1 MHLKSLTLR
10 GFKSFASATTLR
22 FEPGITCVVG
32 PNGSGKSNVVDAL
45 SWVMGEQGAKSLRGG
60 KMEDV
65 IFAGTTGRPP
75 LGRAEVSLTID
86 NADGALPIDYAEVT
100 ITRIMFRNG
109 GSEYQINGDT
119 CRLLDIQELLSDSG
133 IGREMHVIVGQG
145 QLDGVLHADP
155 TGRRA
160 FIEEAAG
167 VLKHRKRKE
176 KALRKLDAMQAN
188 LARVQDLTDELRRQ
202 LKPLGRQAAVAR
214 RAAVIQADLRDAR
227 LRLLADDLVTL
238 REALRA
244 EIADEAELKRRKE
257 TAETELRTAQQREAA
272 LEEQVRRLAPRLRDA
287 QQTWYELSQLAERVR
302 GTISLADARVK
313 SATSAP
319 GEERRGRDPEDMERE
334 AARIREQEAELE
346 AALEAASRA
355 LDDTVEHRAELERS
369 LAQEERRLK
378 DVARAI
384 ADRREGL
391 ARLQGQVNA
400 ARGRAGSARA
410 EIERLAAS
418 RDEAQT
424 RATAAQEEYEQ
435 LKAEVDGLDADDAE
449 LAERHEA
456 AKRELAEAE
465 AALSAAR
472 EAATGA
478 ERERAATSARHD
490 ALALGLRRKDGTG
503 ALLAAADRLSGLLGP
518 AAELLTVTPGFEV
531 PVAAAL
537 GAAADAIAVTGPRAA
552 AEAIRLLRA
561 DDAGRAAL
569 LLTTPDAEEPSSANL
584 AVPPS
589 ATPEPGGPCEPAPGG
604 ARVSGTRAEGAARSE
619 PDQGP
624 APRSTATPAA
634 PRALVGPF
642 EPDSVPGAAE
652 TPTAGAGSPAAEGS
666 TGTADGAAAVPG
678 TRSPDG
684 PVAESYGSDEGSW
697 PGGASEP
704 GGPGVPQAV
713 ADAAGASPGTAEGAA
728 AVPGTRAPGADSV
741 GRDDPAA
748 GAGSP
753 AGAPEGPTGTAEGA
767 AAVPGTRAP
776 GAESAGQ
783 GGTEAV
789 SGAGG
794 EGREPLTGFGGV
806 SAATEPGATVAAA
819 GGASAA
825 VVSARVPQPAGGE
838 AAVPGDE
845 PGGRAAAVEALPRV
859 ADLVDGP
866 AALLSAVRRLLGGMV
881 VVGTLEE
888 AEELLVRRPELTAV
902 TAEGDLLGAHFA
914 QGGSAGA
921 PTLLEVQASVDEAA
935 AELERLAVRC
945 EELAGAQR
953 AAKERRAECL
963 ALVEELAGRRSAADR
978 EKSRVAQSLGRL
990 AGQARGA
997 AGEAERSAAA
1007 VARAEEALERAT
1019 EEAEELAER
1028 LAVAEE
1034 ENAAGEGGVE
1044 EPDTSVRDRLA
1055 ADGANARQTEMEAR
1069 LQVRTHEERVKGLA
1083 GRADAL
1089 DRGARAEREARARAE
1104 ERRARLRHEAEVASA
1119 VASGA
1124 RQLLAH
1130 VEVSLVRAERE
1141 RDAAE
1146 RAKADRERE
1155 LDAARGHGRDLKSEL
1170 DKLTDS
1176 VHRGEVL
1183 GAEKRMRIEQ
1193 LESKAL
1199 EELGVEPAGLI
1210 AEYGPDQLVP
1220 PSPPAEGEVLPEDP
1234 EHPRNQ
1240 PVRYVRAQ
1248 QEKRLKA
1255 AERAYQQLG
1264 KVNPLAL
1271 EEFAALEE
1279 RHQFLSEQ
1287 LEDLKKTR
1295 ADLLQVV
1302 KEVDERVEQVFTEA
1316 YRDTAREFE
1325 GVFSRLFPGGEGRLV
1340 LTDPDNML
1348 TTGVDVE
1355 ARPPGKKV
1363 KRLSLLS
1370 GGERSLTAVALL
1382 VSIFKAR
1389 PSPFYVMDE
1398 VEAALDDTNLQRLIR
1413 IMQELQEASQLIVI
1427 THQKRT
1433 MEVADA
1439 LYGVSM
1445 QGDGV
1450 SKVISQRLR

>member
-1 MHLKSLTLR
+1 MHLKALTLR
-10 GFKSFASATTLR
+10 GFKSFASATTLK

-86 NADGALPIDYAEVT
+86 NSDGALPIEYAEVT

-155 TGRRA
+155 MGRRA

-227 LRLLADDLVTL
+227 LRLLADDLVRL
-238 REALRA
+238 RDALRT
-244 EIADEAELKRRKE
+244 EVADEAELKRRKD
-257 TAETELRTAQQREAA
+257 TAEAALKKALQREAE
-272 LEEQVRRLAPRLRDA
+272 LEDEVRRITPRLQRA

-302 GTISLADARVK
+302 GTVSLADARVK
-313 SATSAP
+313 SATAAP
-319 GEERRGRDPEDMERE
+319 PEERRGRDPEDMERE
-334 AARIREQEAELE
+334 AARIREQEAELA
-346 AALEAASRA
+346 AALEAAEHA
-355 LDDTVEHRAELERS
+355 LEDTVGHRADLERE
-369 LAQEERRLK
+369 LAVEERRLK

-391 ARLQGQVNA
+391 ARLHGQVNA
-400 ARGRAGSARA
+400 ARSRAGSAQA
-410 EIERLAAS
+410 EIDRLAVA
-418 RDEAQT
+418 RDEAGE
-424 RATAAQEEYEQ
+424 RAVAAQEEYEQ
-435 LKAEVDGLDADDAE
+435 LKAEVDGLDAGDAE
-449 LAERHEA
+449 LGERHDE
-456 AKRELAEAE
+456 AKRSLTEAE
-465 AALSAAR
+465 GALTAAR
-472 EAATGA
+472 EAATAA
-478 ERERAATSARHD
+478 ERKRAAVAARHE
-490 ALALGLRRKDGTG
+490 ALALGLRRKDGSG
-503 ALLAAADRLSGLLGP
+503 ALLAAKDRLTGLLGP
-518 AAELLTVTPGFEV
+518 AAELLSVAPGYEV
-531 PVAAAL
+531 AIAAAF
-537 GAAADAIAVTGPRAA
+537 GAAADAIAVTTPASA
-552 AEAIRLLRA
+552 AEAIRLLRKQ
-561 DDAGRAAL
+561 DAGRAAL
-569 LLTTPDAEEPSSANL
+569 LLT
-584 AVPPS
+584 
-589 ATPEPGGPCEPAPGG
+589 GAPGG
-604 ARVSGTRAEGAARSE
+604 ESDVRTGGSEG
-619 PDQGP
+619 PP
-624 APRSTATPAA
+624 
-634 PRALVGPF
+634 L
-642 EPDSVPGAAE
+642 AAE
-652 TPTAGAGSPAAEGS
+652 L
-666 TGTADGAAAVPG
+666 V
-678 TRSPDG
+678 RG
-684 PVAESYGSDEGSW
+684 PE
-697 PGGASEP
+697 
-704 GGPGVPQAV
+704 
-713 ADAAGASPGTAEGAA
+713 
-728 AVPGTRAPGADSV
+728 
-741 GRDDPAA
+741 
-748 GAGSP
+748 
-753 AGAPEGPTGTAEGA
+753 
-767 AAVPGTRAP
+767 
-776 GAESAGQ
+776 
-783 GGTEAV
+783 
-789 SGAGG
+789 
-794 EGREPLTGFGGV
+794 
-806 SAATEPGATVAAA
+806 
-819 GGASAA
+819 
-825 VVSARVPQPAGGE
+825 
-838 AAVPGDE
+838 
-845 PGGRAAAVEALPRV
+845 
-859 ADLVDGP
+859 DLMP
-866 AALLSAVRRLLGGMV
+866 AVRRLLRGIV
-881 VVGTLEE
+881 VVGTLED
-888 AEELLVRRPELTAV
+888 AEDFVYAHPELTAV

-921 PTLLEVQASVDEAA
+921 PSLLEVQASVDEAA
-935 AELERLAVRC
+935 AELEQLAAQC
-945 EELAGAQR
+945 EELARVQQECG
-953 AAKERRAECL
+953 ERRKEVA
-963 ALVEELAGRRSAADR
+963 ALVEELGERRRTADR
-978 EKSRVAQSLGRL
+978 EKSAVAQQLGAL

-1007 VARAEEALERAT
+1007 AAKAQEALDKAVED
-1019 EEAEELAER
+1019 AEELAER

-1034 ENAAGEGGVE
+1034 APVEE
-1044 EPDTSVRDRLA
+1044 EPDTGVRDRLA

-1083 GRADAL
+1083 GRADSL
-1089 DRGARAEREARARAE
+1089 DRAARAEREARARAE
-1104 ERRARLRHEAEVASA
+1104 QRKARMRHEAA
-1119 VASGA
+1119 VAEAVARGA

-1130 VEVSLVRAERE
+1130 VEVSLVRAQEER
-1141 RDAAE
+1141 ASAE
-1146 RAKADRERE
+1146 RAKEVRERDLTAERGQGRELKAE
-1155 LDAARGHGRDLKSEL
+1155 LDT
-1170 DKLTDS
+1170 LTDS

-1183 GAEKRMRIEQ
+1183 GAEKRLRIEQ

-1199 EELGVEPAGLI
+1199 EELGVEPAGLVSD
-1210 AEYGPDQLVP
+1210 YGPDQLVP
-1220 PSPPAEGEVLPEDP
+1220 PSPAAEGEELPEDP
-1234 EHPRNQ
+1234 EHPRNR
-1240 PVRYVRAQ
+1240 PVPYVRGE
-1248 QEKRLKA
+1248 QEKRLRS

-1279 RHQFLSEQ
+1279 RHKFLSEQ

-1325 GVFSRLFPGGEGRLV
+1325 GVFSRLFPGGDGRLI

-1413 IMQELQEASQLIVI
+1413 IMEELQEASQLIVI

>member
-1 MHLKSLTLR
+1 MHLKALTLR

-86 NADGALPIDYAEVT
+86 NSDGALPIEYAEVT

-145 QLDGVLHADP
+145 QLDSVLHADP
-155 TGRRA
+155 MGRRA

-176 KALRKLDAMQAN
+176 KALRKLDAMGAN

-238 REALRA
+238 RDALRD
-244 EIADEAELKRRKE
+244 EIADEAELKKRKDAAE
-257 TAETELRTAQQREAA
+257 AELKTALLREAE
-272 LEEQVRRLAPRLRDA
+272 LEGEVRRLAPRLQRA

-302 GTISLADARVK
+302 GTVSLADARVR
-313 SATSAP
+313 SASEAP
-319 GEERRGRDPEDMERE
+319 AEERRGRDPEDLERE
-334 AARIREQEAELE
+334 AARIREQEAELT
-346 AALEAASRA
+346 AALEAAEHA
-355 LDDTVEHRAELERS
+355 LEDTVAHRADLERE
-369 LAQEERRLK
+369 LAAEERRLK
-378 DVARAI
+378 DAARAI

-391 ARLQGQVNA
+391 ARLNGQVNA
-400 ARGRAGSARA
+400 ARSRAGSAQA
-410 EIERLAAS
+410 EIDRLAAS
-418 RDEAQT
+418 RDEAQE
-424 RATAAQEEYEQ
+424 RAVAAQEEYEQ
-435 LKAEVDGLDADDAE
+435 LKAEVEGLDGVDEELTSRHEEAKRALADAQAAHSTARDEATA
-449 LAERHEA
+449 AERRRA
-456 AKRELAEAE
+456 AV
-465 AALSAAR
+465 AAR
-472 EAATGA
+472 HE
-478 ERERAATSARHD
+478 

-503 ALLAAADRLSGLLGP
+503 ALLGARDRLAGLLGP
-518 AAELLTVTPGFEV
+518 AAELLTVEPGYEI

-537 GAAADAIAVTGPRAA
+537 GTAADAVAVTDPATAA
-552 AEAIRLLRA
+552 AAIRLLRER
-561 DDAGRAAL
+561 DAGRAAML
-569 LLTTPDAEEPSSANL
+569 LGGETCGAPETRPHHVPEQSGEQTPVRDEAPHSA
-584 AVPPS
+584 
-589 ATPEPGGPCEPAPGG
+589 
-604 ARVSGTRAEGAARSE
+604 
-619 PDQGP
+619 
-624 APRSTATPAA
+624 PAA
-634 PRALVGPF
+634 PAALP
-642 EPDSVPGAAE
+642 
-652 TPTAGAGSPAAEGS
+652 
-666 TGTADGAAAVPG
+666 
-678 TRSPDG
+678 
-684 PVAESYGSDEGSW
+684 
-697 PGGASEP
+697 
-704 GGPGVPQAV
+704 
-713 ADAAGASPGTAEGAA
+713 
-728 AVPGTRAPGADSV
+728 
-741 GRDDPAA
+741 
-748 GAGSP
+748 
-753 AGAPEGPTGTAEGA
+753 
-767 AAVPGTRAP
+767 
-776 GAESAGQ
+776 GQ
-783 GGTEAV
+783 GGAP
-789 SGAGG
+789 GQ
-794 EGREPLTGFGGV
+794 PV
-806 SAATEPGATVAAA
+806 SASSPTGP
-819 GGASAA
+819 AA
-825 VVSARVPQPAGGE
+825 VVPLPH
-838 AAVPGDE
+838 
-845 PGGRAAAVEALPRV
+845 GRAGEQATVLPPPAV
-859 ADLVDGP
+859 ADLVRGP
-866 AALLSAVRRLLGGMV
+866 AALVGAVRRLVAGMV
-881 VVGTLEE
+881 VVATLED
-888 AEELLVRRPELTAV
+888 AEELVAAQPGLTAV
-902 TAEGDLLGAHFA
+902 TGEGDVLSAHFA
-914 QGGSAGA
+914 HGGSAGA
-921 PTLLEVQASVDEAA
+921 PSLLEVQASVDEAA
-935 AELERLAVRC
+935 AELADLAVRC
-945 EELAGAQR
+945 EELAEAQR
-953 AAKERRAECL
+953 LAGERRTEQA
-963 ALVEELAGRRSAADR
+963 ALVEELGERRRAAER
-978 EKSRVAQSLGRL
+978 EKSGFAQQLGRL
-990 AGQARGA
+990 AGTARSA
-997 AGEAERSAAA
+997 AGEAERMTASAA
-1007 VARAEEALERAT
+1007 RAQEALERAT

-1028 LAVAEE
+1028 LLVAEE
-1034 ENAAGEGGVE
+1034 TPAEE

-1069 LQVRTHEERVKGLA
+1069 LQARTHEERVKALA

-1089 DRGARAEREARARAE
+1089 DRAARTEREARARAE
-1104 ERRARLRHEAEVASA
+1104 QRRARLRYEAEVASA

-1130 VEVSLVRAERE
+1130 VEVSLVRADEERTSAE
-1141 RDAAE
+1141 AAKGE
-1146 RAKADRERE
+1146 RERE
-1155 LDAARGHGRDLKSEL
+1155 LAVERDRDRELKGEL

-1183 GAEKRMRIEQ
+1183 GAEKRLRIEQ
-1193 LESKAL
+1193 LETKAL
-1199 EELGVEPAGLI
+1199 EELGVEPAGLVS
-1210 AEYGPDQLVP
+1210 EYGPDQLVP
-1220 PSPPAEGEVLPEDP
+1220 PSPAAEGEELPEDP

-1240 PVRYVRAQ
+1240 PKPYRRPE
-1248 QEKRLKA
+1248 QEKRLRS

-1271 EEFAALEE
+1271 EEFSALEE
-1279 RHQFLSEQ
+1279 RHKFLSEQ

-1295 ADLLQVV
+1295 ADLLQVI

-1316 YRDTAREFE
+1316 YHDTARQFE
-1325 GVFSRLFPGGEGRLV
+1325 GVFSRLFPGGEGRLI

-1413 IMQELQEASQLIVI
+1413 IMEELQESSQLIVI

>member
-1 MHLKSLTLR
+1 MHLKALTLR

-86 NADGALPIDYAEVT
+86 NSDRALPIEYAEVT
-100 ITRIMFRNG
+100 ITRTMFRNG
-109 GSEYQINGDT
+109 GSEYRINGDT

-145 QLDGVLHADP
+145 RLDSVLHADP
-155 TGRRA
+155 MGRRA

-176 KALRKLDAMQAN
+176 KALRKLEAMKAN

-227 LRLLADDLVTL
+227 LRLLADDLVRL
-238 REALRA
+238 RQALGA
-244 EIADEAELKRRKE
+244 EIADEAALKERKD
-257 TAETELRTAQQREAA
+257 TAERELRQALQREAQ
-272 LEEQVRRLAPRLRDA
+272 LEDEVRRLAPRLQRA
-287 QQTWYELSQLAERVR
+287 QQTFYELSQLAERVR
-302 GTISLADARVK
+302 GTVSLAEARVR

-319 GEERRGRDPEDMERE
+319 PEERRGRDPEDLERE
-334 AARIREQEAELE
+334 AARVREQEAELE
-346 AALEAASRA
+346 AALEAARHA
-355 LDDTVEHRAELERS
+355 LDDTVAHRAELES
-369 LAQEERRLK
+369 ALTAEERRLK

-391 ARLQGQVNA
+391 ARLSGKVGA
-400 ARGRAGSARA
+400 ARSRAASAQA
-410 EIERLAAS
+410 EIDRLAAG
-418 RDEAQT
+418 RDEAQE
-424 RATAAQEEYEQ
+424 RAVHAQEEYET
-435 LKAEVDGLDADDAE
+435 LKAEVEGLDADDAD
-449 LAERHEA
+449 LAERYEA
-456 AKRELAEAE
+456 ARLRLADAE
-465 AALSAAR
+465 HALAAAR
-472 EAATGA
+472 DAVTGA
-478 ERERAATSARHD
+478 ERERAALRARHD

-503 ALLAAADRLSGLLGP
+503 ALLAARDRLTGILGP
-518 AAELLTVTPGFEV
+518 AAELLTVTPGHETAL
-531 PVAAAL
+531 AAAL
-537 GAAADAIAVTGPRAA
+537 ATSADALAVTTPAAA
-552 AEAIRLLRA
+552 AEAIRHLHKE
-561 DDAGRAAL
+561 DAGRASL
-569 LLTTPDAEEPSSANL
+569 LVAGGPPPVPGTTERGGLIAGQRRPDLAVGAVRPGETSASVERDAGLPGPTLGEDARGFGDGSGAVGERLAAGGGRSAESSASVER
-584 AVPPS
+584 AAGVPAPASGAAGDGGS
-589 ATPEPGGPCEPAPGG
+589 AGWDAGGFGDGPQDGLPVGSSDPVGGSVGTAPADPRTPAPAPGG
-604 ARVSGTRAEGAARSE
+604 HSFA
-619 PDQGP
+619 
-624 APRSTATPAA
+624 
-634 PRALVGPF
+634 
-642 EPDSVPGAAE
+642 
-652 TPTAGAGSPAAEGS
+652 
-666 TGTADGAAAVPG
+666 
-678 TRSPDG
+678 
-684 PVAESYGSDEGSW
+684 
-697 PGGASEP
+697 
-704 GGPGVPQAV
+704 
-713 ADAAGASPGTAEGAA
+713 
-728 AVPGTRAPGADSV
+728 
-741 GRDDPAA
+741 
-748 GAGSP
+748 
-753 AGAPEGPTGTAEGA
+753 
-767 AAVPGTRAP
+767 
-776 GAESAGQ
+776 
-783 GGTEAV
+783 
-789 SGAGG
+789 
-794 EGREPLTGFGGV
+794 
-806 SAATEPGATVAAA
+806 
-819 GGASAA
+819 
-825 VVSARVPQPAGGE
+825 
-838 AAVPGDE
+838 
-845 PGGRAAAVEALPRV
+845 
-859 ADLVDGP
+859 ADLVRAPVELMG
-866 AALLSAVRRLLGGMV
+866 AVRRLLRGVV

-888 AEELLVRRPELTAV
+888 AEGVVYARPELVAV

-921 PTLLEVQASVDEAA
+921 PSLLEVQASVDEAA
-935 AELERLAVRC
+935 GALTELAVRC
-945 EELAGAQR
+945 EELAR
-953 AAKERRAECL
+953 AHEEAAGTRAEVA
-963 ALVEELAGRRSAADR
+963 ALVEEVGERRRAADR
-978 EKSRVAQSLGRL
+978 EKSHVAQQLGRL

-997 AGEAERSAAA
+997 AGEAERSVAAA
-1007 VARAEEALERAT
+1007 ARAQEALERAVA
-1019 EEAEELAER
+1019 EAEELAER

-1034 ENAAGEGGVE
+1034 MPAEE
-1044 EPDTSVRDRLA
+1044 EPDTSVRDRLS

-1083 GRADAL
+1083 GRADSL
-1089 DRGARAEREARARAE
+1089 DRAARAEREARARAE
-1104 ERRARLRHEAEVASA
+1104 RRRARLRHEAA
-1119 VASGA
+1119 VAGAVADGA

-1130 VEVSLVRAERE
+1130 IEVSLARSRRE

-1146 RAKADRERE
+1146 AAKGVRERE
-1155 LDAARGHGRDLKSEL
+1155 LSDARGTGRELKAEL

-1183 GAEKRMRIEQ
+1183 GAEKRLRIEQ
-1193 LESKAL
+1193 LEARAL
-1199 EELGVEPAGLI
+1199 DELGVEPEGLV
-1210 AEYGPDQLVP
+1210 AEYGPLQPVP
-1220 PSPPAEGEVLPEDP
+1220 PSLPADGEELPEDP
-1234 EHPRNQ
+1234 GHPRNQ
-1240 PVRYVRAQ
+1240 PRPFHRAE

-1279 RHQFLSEQ
+1279 RHKFLSEQ

-1295 ADLLQVV
+1295 TDLLRVV

-1316 YRDTAREFE
+1316 FRDTAREFE

-1340 LTDPDNML
+1340 LTDPDDML
-1348 TTGVDVE
+1348 ATGVDVE

-1370 GGERSLTAVALL
+1370 GGERSLTAVAML
-1382 VSIFKAR
+1382 VAIFKAR

-1398 VEAALDDTNLQRLIR
+1398 VEAALDDTNLQRLIG
-1413 IMQELQEASQLIVI
+1413 IMRELQESSQLVVI

>member
-1 MHLKSLTLR
+1 MHLKALTLR

-86 NADGALPIDYAEVT
+86 NSDGALPIEYAEVT

-145 QLDGVLHADP
+145 QLDSVLHADP
-155 TGRRA
+155 MGRRA

-176 KALRKLDAMQAN
+176 KALRKMDAMQAN

-227 LRLLADDLVTL
+227 LRLLADDLVRL
-238 REALRA
+238 RGALQAEVADEAALKERKESA
-244 EIADEAELKRRKE
+244 EAELKK
-257 TAETELRTAQQREAA
+257 ALQREAM
-272 LEEQVRRLAPRLRDA
+272 LEDEVRRLTPRLQRA

-302 GTISLADARVK
+302 GTVSLADARVK
-313 SATSAP
+313 SATAQP
-319 GEERRGRDPEDMERE
+319 PEERRGRDPEDMERE

-346 AALEAASRA
+346 AALEAAERA
-355 LDDTVEHRAELERS
+355 LEDTVSHRADLERE
-369 LAQEERRLK
+369 LAVEERRLK

-391 ARLQGQVNA
+391 ARLNGQVNA
-400 ARGRAGSARA
+400 ARSRAASAQA
-410 EIERLAAS
+410 EIDRLASA
-418 RDEAQT
+418 RDEAQE
-424 RATAAQEEYEQ
+424 RAVAAQEEYEQ
-435 LKAEVDGLDADDAE
+435 LKAEVDGLDAGDEELSEQHETAKRALTDAE
-449 LAERHEA
+449 S
-456 AKRELAEAE
+456 
-465 AALSAAR
+465 ALTEAR
-472 EAATGA
+472 EAATAA
-478 ERERAATSARHD
+478 ERKRAATQARHE
-490 ALALGLRRKDGTG
+490 ALSLGLRRKDGTG
-503 ALLAAADRLSGLLGP
+503 ALLVAKDRLTGLLGP
-518 AAELLTVTPGFEV
+518 AAELLSVTPGHEV
-531 PVAAAL
+531 PVAAAF
-537 GAAADAIAVTGPRAA
+537 GAAADAIAVTSPSAA
-552 AEAIRLLRA
+552 ADAIRLLRKQ
-561 DDAGRAAL
+561 DGGRAAL
-569 LLTTPDAEEPSSANL
+569 LL
-584 AVPPS
+584 
-589 ATPEPGGPCEPAPGG
+589 
-604 ARVSGTRAEGAARSE
+604 
-619 PDQGP
+619 
-624 APRSTATPAA
+624 
-634 PRALVGPF
+634 
-642 EPDSVPGAAE
+642 
-652 TPTAGAGSPAAEGS
+652 
-666 TGTADGAAAVPG
+666 
-678 TRSPDG
+678 
-684 PVAESYGSDEGSW
+684 
-697 PGGASEP
+697 
-704 GGPGVPQAV
+704 
-713 ADAAGASPGTAEGAA
+713 
-728 AVPGTRAPGADSV
+728 
-741 GRDDPAA
+741 
-748 GAGSP
+748 
-753 AGAPEGPTGTAEGA
+753 AGAPDAPAGSTSGLPNAVQGGQSGVGVGGTSSGGDPERGGSERGGPTFA
-767 AAVPGTRAP
+767 
-776 GAESAGQ
+776 
-783 GGTEAV
+783 
-789 SGAGG
+789 
-794 EGREPLTGFGGV
+794 
-806 SAATEPGATVAAA
+806 
-819 GGASAA
+819 
-825 VVSARVPQPAGGE
+825 
-838 AAVPGDE
+838 
-845 PGGRAAAVEALPRV
+845 
-859 ADLVDGP
+859 ADLVRGP
-866 AALLSAVRRLLGGMV
+866 SDLMPAVRRLLRGIV
-881 VVGTLEE
+881 VVGTLED
-888 AEELLVRRPELTAV
+888 AEDLVYSRPELTAV

-921 PTLLEVQASVDEAA
+921 PSLLEVQASVDEAA
-935 AELERLAVRC
+935 AELEELGVLC
-945 EELAGAQR
+945 EELTEEQHR
-953 AAKERRAECL
+953 AAELRRERT
-963 ALVEELAGRRSAADR
+963 ALVEELGERRRAGER
-978 EKSRVAQSLGRL
+978 EKSQVAQQLGRL

-997 AGEAERSAAA
+997 AGEAERSTAAA
-1007 VARAEEALERAT
+1007 ARAQEALERAVQ
-1019 EEAEELAER
+1019 EAEELAER

-1034 ENAAGEGGVE
+1034 MPFEE

-1069 LQVRTHEERVKGLA
+1069 LQTRTHEERVKGLA
-1083 GRADAL
+1083 GRADSL
-1089 DRGARAEREARARAE
+1089 DRAARAEREARARAE
-1104 ERRARLRHEAEVASA
+1104 QRKARLRHEAAVAGA

-1130 VEVSLVRAERE
+1130 VEVSLARADEERT
-1141 RDAAE
+1141 AAE
-1146 RAKADRERE
+1146 RAKARREQD
-1155 LDAARGHGRDLKSEL
+1155 LVVARNEGRDLKAEL

-1193 LESKAL
+1193 LEAKAL

-1210 AEYGPDQLVP
+1210 ADFGPDQLVP
-1220 PSPPAEGEVLPEDP
+1220 PSLPAEGEELPEDP

-1240 PVRYVRAQ
+1240 PRRFHRAE
-1248 QEKRLKA
+1248 QEKRLKS

-1271 EEFAALEE
+1271 EEFSALEE
-1279 RHQFLSEQ
+1279 RHKFLSEQ

-1302 KEVDERVEQVFTEA
+1302 KEVDERVEQVFTQA
-1316 YRDTAREFE
+1316 FWDTAREFE
-1325 GVFSRLFPGGEGRLV
+1325 GVFSRLFPGGEGRLI

-1370 GGERSLTAVALL
+1370 GGERSLTAVAML

>member
-1 MHLKSLTLR
+1 MHLKALTLR

-86 NADGALPIDYAEVT
+86 NSDGALPIEYSEVT

-145 QLDGVLHADP
+145 QLDSVLHADP
-155 TGRRA
+155 MGRRA

-227 LRLLADDLVTL
+227 LRLLADDLVRL
-238 REALRA
+238 REALQT
-244 EIADEAELKRRKE
+244 EVADEAALKERKE
-257 TAETELRTAQQREAA
+257 TAEQELKKALQREAL
-272 LEEQVRRLAPRLRDA
+272 LEDEVRRLTPRLQQA

-319 GEERRGRDPEDMERE
+319 PEERRGRDPEDMERE

-346 AALEAASRA
+346 AALEAAERA
-355 LDDTVEHRAELERS
+355 LEDTVAHRAELERE
-369 LAQEERRLK
+369 LGLEERRLK

-391 ARLQGQVNA
+391 ARLNGQVNA
-400 ARGRAGSARA
+400 ARSRAASAQS
-410 EIERLAAS
+410 EIDRLAAA
-418 RDEAQT
+418 RDEAQE
-424 RATAAQEEYEQ
+424 RAFAAQEEYEA
-435 LKAEVDGLDADDAE
+435 LKAEVDGLDAGDAE
-449 LAERHEA
+449 LAEQHDT
-456 AKRELAEAE
+456 AKAQLAEAE
-465 AALSAAR
+465 AALTAAR
-472 EAATGA
+472 EAATAA
-478 ERERAATSARHD
+478 ERRCAATQARHE

-503 ALLAAADRLSGLLGP
+503 ALLGAKDRLTGLLGP
-518 AAELLTVTPGFEV
+518 AAELLTVTPGYEV
-531 PVAAAL
+531 PLAAAF
-537 GAAADAIAVTGPRAA
+537 GAAADAIAVTSPSAA
-552 AEAIRLLRA
+552 AEAIRLLRKQ
-561 DDAGRAAL
+561 DAGRASL
-569 LLTTPDAEEPSSANL
+569 LLAGSPEAPLRGAGNG
-584 AVPPS
+584 
-589 ATPEPGGPCEPAPGG
+589 ATGHDEPAP
-604 ARVSGTRAEGAARSE
+604 
-619 PDQGP
+619 
-624 APRSTATPAA
+624 
-634 PRALVGPF
+634 
-642 EPDSVPGAAE
+642 
-652 TPTAGAGSPAAEGS
+652 AGRHHA
-666 TGTADGAAAVPG
+666 
-678 TRSPDG
+678 
-684 PVAESYGSDEGSW
+684 
-697 PGGASEP
+697 
-704 GGPGVPQAV
+704 
-713 ADAAGASPGTAEGAA
+713 
-728 AVPGTRAPGADSV
+728 
-741 GRDDPAA
+741 
-748 GAGSP
+748 
-753 AGAPEGPTGTAEGA
+753 
-767 AAVPGTRAP
+767 
-776 GAESAGQ
+776 
-783 GGTEAV
+783 
-789 SGAGG
+789 
-794 EGREPLTGFGGV
+794 
-806 SAATEPGATVAAA
+806 
-819 GGASAA
+819 
-825 VVSARVPQPAGGE
+825 
-838 AAVPGDE
+838 
-845 PGGRAAAVEALPRV
+845 
-859 ADLVDGP
+859 ADLVRGP
-866 AALLSAVRRLLGGMV
+866 SDLMPAVRRLLRGII

-888 AEELLVRRPELTAV
+888 AEDLVYAHPHLTAV

-914 QGGSAGA
+914 HGGSAGA
-921 PTLLEVQASVDEAA
+921 PSLLEVQASVDEAA
-935 AELERLAVRC
+935 AELEELAVRC
-945 EELAGAQR
+945 EELTEAQH
-953 AAKERRAECL
+953 AAAERRKASVT
-963 ALVEELAGRRSAADR
+963 LVEELGERRRAADR
-978 EKSRVAQSLGRL
+978 EKSTVAQQLGRL

-997 AGEAERSAAA
+997 AGEAERSVAAA
-1007 VARAEEALERAT
+1007 ARAQEALDKALMD
-1019 EEAEELAER
+1019 AEELAER

-1034 ENAAGEGGVE
+1034 MPVEE

-1083 GRADAL
+1083 GRADSL
-1089 DRGARAEREARARAE
+1089 DRAARAEREARARAE
-1104 ERRARLRHEAEVASA
+1104 QRRARLRHEAAVAEA

-1130 VEVSLVRAERE
+1130 VEVSLARAEEE
-1141 RDAAE
+1141 RAAAE
-1146 RAKADRERE
+1146 AAKALREQE
-1155 LDAARGHGRDLKSEL
+1155 LTAARGAGRDLKAEL

-1193 LESKAL
+1193 LETKAL
-1199 EELGVEPAGLI
+1199 EELGVEPAGLVS
-1210 AEYGPDQLVP
+1210 EYGPHQLVP
-1220 PSPPAEGEVLPEDP
+1220 PSLAAEGEQLPDDP

-1240 PVRYVRAQ
+1240 PKPFVRAE

-1279 RHQFLSEQ
+1279 RHKFLSEQ

-1316 YRDTAREFE
+1316 YWDTAREFE
-1325 GVFSRLFPGGEGRLV
+1325 GVFSRLFPGGEGRLI

-1370 GGERSLTAVALL
+1370 GGERSLTAVAML

-1450 SKVISQRLR
+1450 SKVISQKLR

>member
-1 MHLKSLTLR
+1 MHLKAMTLR

-86 NADGALPIDYAEVT
+86 NSDGALPIDYAEVT

-145 QLDGVLHADP
+145 QLDSVLHADP
-155 TGRRA
+155 MGRRA

-188 LARVQDLTDELRRQ
+188 LSRVQDLTDELRRQ

-214 RAAVIQADLRDAR
+214 RAAVIQADLRDSR
-227 LRLLADDLVTL
+227 LRLVADDLVKL

-244 EIADEAELKRRKE
+244 EIADEAALKERKDA
-257 TAETELRTAQQREAA
+257 AEAQLRSALAREAE
-272 LEEQVRRLAPRLRDA
+272 LEDEVRRLAPRLQRA
-287 QQTWYELSQLAERVR
+287 QQTWFELSQLAERVR
-302 GTISLADARVK
+302 GTVSLADARVK
-313 SATSAP
+313 SATAP
-319 GEERRGRDPEDMERE
+319 QEEERREARDPESMERE
-334 AARIREQEAELE
+334 AARVREQEAELE
-346 AALEAASRA
+346 AALEAARRA
-355 LDDTVEHRAELERS
+355 LEDTAEHRAELERE
-369 LAQEERRLK
+369 LAAEERRLK
-378 DVARAI
+378 DAARAI

-391 ARLQGQVNA
+391 ARLNGQVNA
-400 ARGRAGSARA
+400 ARSRAGSAQA
-410 EIERLAAS
+410 EIDRLAAAHQ
-418 RDEAQT
+418 DAQE
-424 RATAAQEEYEQ
+424 RAAAAQEEYEQ
-435 LKAEVDGLDADDAE
+435 LRAEVEGLDVGESDLTE
-449 LAERHEA
+449 QYEA
-456 AKRELAEAE
+456 ARRELAEAD
-465 AALSAAR
+465 AGLTAAR
-472 EAATGA
+472 EAATSA
-478 ERERAATSARHD
+478 ERRRAATSARHD

-503 ALLAAADRLSGLLGP
+503 ALLTAQPRLTGLLGP
-518 AAELLTVTPGFEV
+518 AAELLTVTPGFEI

-537 GAAADAIAVTGPRAA
+537 GVAADAIAVTDPAAA
-552 AEAIRLLRA
+552 AEAIRLLRKQ
-561 DDAGRAAL
+561 DAGRAVL
-569 LLTTPDAEEPSSANL
+569 L
-584 AVPPS
+584 
-589 ATPEPGGPCEPAPGG
+589 PGGPAGTDGSAASSVMGTTSDAGDGPAPGG
-604 ARVSGTRAEGAARSE
+604 ESGAARGV
-619 PDQGP
+619 PVQGG
-624 APRSTATPAA
+624 APGRGDATAGTGGMPAA
-634 PRALVGPF
+634 DRGVGG
-642 EPDSVPGAAE
+642 PDREGVAGGTGAVHGVPGQ
-652 TPTAGAGSPAAEGS
+652 TGAS
-666 TGTADGAAAVPG
+666 
-678 TRSPDG
+678 
-684 PVAESYGSDEGSW
+684 AESGE
-697 PGGASEP
+697 
-704 GGPGVPQAV
+704 
-713 ADAAGASPGTAEGAA
+713 
-728 AVPGTRAPGADSV
+728 
-741 GRDDPAA
+741 
-748 GAGSP
+748 
-753 AGAPEGPTGTAEGA
+753 
-767 AAVPGTRAP
+767 
-776 GAESAGQ
+776 
-783 GGTEAV
+783 

-794 EGREPLTGFGGV
+794 
-806 SAATEPGATVAAA
+806 AA
-819 GGASAA
+819 GGAVVPAGVPGRAHGAGGQGLAGEGVAVVAARREGGGAA
-825 VVSARVPQPAGGE
+825 VVADMVRGP
-838 AAVPGDE
+838 DE
-845 PGGRAAAVEALPRV
+845 LMP
-859 ADLVDGP
+859 
-866 AALLSAVRRLLGGMV
+866 AVRRLVRDMV
-881 VVGTLEE
+881 VVGTLDD
-888 AEELLVRRPELTAV
+888 AEDLIAARPGLTAV
-902 TAEGDLLGAHFA
+902 TAEGDVLGAYFA
-914 QGGSAGA
+914 HGGSAAA
-921 PTLLEVQASVDEAA
+921 PSLLEVQASVDEAA
-935 AELERLAVRC
+935 AELEELAVRC
-945 EELAGAQR
+945 EELAEAQHV
-953 AAKERRAECL
+953 AGERRNASA
-963 ALVEELAGRRSAADR
+963 ALVEELAQRRRAADR
-978 EKSRVAQSLGRL
+978 EKSGVAQQLGRL

-997 AGEAERSAAA
+997 ADEAERSAAA
-1007 VARAEEALERAT
+1007 AARAQEALERAT
-1019 EEAEELAER
+1019 EEALELAER
-1028 LAVAEE
+1028 LLVAEE
-1034 ENAAGEGGVE
+1034 APGEE

-1104 ERRARLRHEAEVASA
+1104 RRRARLRHEARVATA
-1119 VASGA
+1119 VAAGA

-1130 VEVSLVRAERE
+1130 VEVSLVRAAEERAAAEAAKAERE
-1141 RDAAE
+1141 RGLAAE
-1146 RAKADRERE
+1146 RGR
-1155 LDAARGHGRDLKSEL
+1155 GRDLKGEL

-1183 GAEKRMRIEQ
+1183 GAEKRLRIEQ
-1193 LESKAL
+1193 LETRAL
-1199 EELGVEPAGLI
+1199 EELGVEPAGLV
-1210 AEYGPDQLVP
+1210 AEYGPDQPVP
-1220 PSPPAEGEVLPEDP
+1220 PSPPAEGEAVPDDPED
-1234 EHPRNQ
+1234 PRNQ
-1240 PVRYVRAQ
+1240 PRPFVRGE
-1248 QEKRLKA
+1248 QERRLRA

-1279 RHQFLSEQ
+1279 RHKFLSEQ

-1295 ADLLQVV
+1295 TDLMQVV
-1302 KEVDERVEQVFTEA
+1302 KEVDERVEQVFSEA
-1316 YRDTAREFE
+1316 FRDTAKEFE
-1325 GVFSRLFPGGEGRLV
+1325 GVFSRLFPGGEGRLI
-1340 LTDPDNML
+1340 LTDPDSML

-1370 GGERSLTAVALL
+1370 GGERSLTAVAML

-1413 IMQELQEASQLIVI
+1413 IMEELQESSQLIVI

>member
-1 MHLKSLTLR
+1 MHLKALTLR

-86 NADGALPIDYAEVT
+86 NSDGALPIEYAEVT

-145 QLDGVLHADP
+145 QLDSVLHADP

-227 LRLLADDLVTL
+227 LRLLADDLVRL
-238 REALRA
+238 RQALQAEVADEAALKERKEAAELELKKALQREALL
-244 EIADEAELKRRKE
+244 EDE
-257 TAETELRTAQQREAA
+257 
-272 LEEQVRRLAPRLRDA
+272 VRQLTPRLQRA

-319 GEERRGRDPEDMERE
+319 PEERRGRDPEDMERE

-346 AALEAASRA
+346 AALEAAEHA
-355 LDDTVEHRAELERS
+355 LEDTVAHRADLERE

-391 ARLQGQVNA
+391 ARLSGQVNA
-400 ARGRAGSARA
+400 ARSRAASAQA
-410 EIERLAAS
+410 EIDRLAAA
-418 RDEAQT
+418 RDEARE
-424 RATAAQEEYEQ
+424 RAVVAQEEYEA
-435 LKAEVDGLDADDAE
+435 LKAEVDGLDAGDAE
-449 LAERHEA
+449 LAEQHEV
-456 AKRELAEAE
+456 AKQRLAEAE
-465 AALSAAR
+465 AAQTAAR
-472 EAATGA
+472 EAVTAA
-478 ERERAATSARHD
+478 ERRRAATQARHD

-503 ALLAAADRLSGLLGP
+503 ALLGAKDRLTGLLGP
-518 AAELLTVTPGFEV
+518 AAELLTVTPGHEV
-531 PVAAAL
+531 ALAAAF
-537 GAAADAIAVTGPRAA
+537 GVAADALAVTSPAAA
-552 AEAIRLLRA
+552 AEAIRLLRKQ
-561 DDAGRAAL
+561 D
-569 LLTTPDAEEPSSANL
+569 
-584 AVPPS
+584 
-589 ATPEPGGPCEPAPGG
+589 
-604 ARVSGTRAEGAARSE
+604 
-619 PDQGP
+619 
-624 APRSTATPAA
+624 
-634 PRALVGPF
+634 
-642 EPDSVPGAAE
+642 
-652 TPTAGAGSPAAEGS
+652 
-666 TGTADGAAAVPG
+666 
-678 TRSPDG
+678 
-684 PVAESYGSDEGSW
+684 
-697 PGGASEP
+697 
-704 GGPGVPQAV
+704 
-713 ADAAGASPGTAEGAA
+713 
-728 AVPGTRAPGADSV
+728 
-741 GRDDPAA
+741 
-748 GAGSP
+748 
-753 AGAPEGPTGTAEGA
+753 
-767 AAVPGTRAP
+767 
-776 GAESAGQ
+776 
-783 GGTEAV
+783 
-789 SGAGG
+789 
-794 EGREPLTGFGGV
+794 
-806 SAATEPGATVAAA
+806 
-819 GGASAA
+819 
-825 VVSARVPQPAGGE
+825 
-838 AAVPGDE
+838 
-845 PGGRAAAVEALPRV
+845 GGRASLLLAGGPEDVPSREADTTGQLA
-859 ADLVDGP
+859 ADLVRGP
-866 AALLSAVRRLLGGMV
+866 SDLMPAVRRLLHGIV
-881 VVGTLEE
+881 VVGTLED
-888 AEELLVRRPELTAV
+888 AEDLVYASPHLTAV

-914 QGGSAGA
+914 HGGSAGA
-921 PTLLEVQASVDEAA
+921 PSLLEVQASVDQAA
-935 AELERLAVRC
+935 VELEELAVQC
-945 EELAGAQR
+945 EELAEAQH
-953 AAKERRAECL
+953 AAVEQRRECT
-963 ALVEELAGRRSAADR
+963 ARVEELGERRRAADR
-978 EKSRVAQSLGRL
+978 EKSAVAQQLGRL
-990 AGQARGA
+990 SGQARGA
-997 AGEAERSAAA
+997 AGEAERSTAAA
-1007 VARAEEALERAT
+1007 ARAQDALEKAL
-1019 EEAEELAER
+1019 EEVEELAER

-1034 ENAAGEGGVE
+1034 MPVEE

-1083 GRADAL
+1083 GRADSL
-1089 DRGARAEREARARAE
+1089 DRAARAERDARARAE
-1104 ERRARLRHEAEVASA
+1104 QRRARLRHEAA
-1119 VASGA
+1119 VAEAVAYGA

-1130 VEVSLVRAERE
+1130 VEVSLARADAERT
-1141 RDAAE
+1141 AAE
-1146 RAKADRERE
+1146 AAKALRERE
-1155 LDAARGHGRDLKSEL
+1155 LTAARNTGRDLKAEL

-1193 LESKAL
+1193 LETKAL

-1210 AEYGPDQLVP
+1210 DEYGPHQPVP
-1220 PSPPAEGEVLPEDP
+1220 PSPPAEGEELPEDP

-1240 PVRYVRAQ
+1240 PKQFHRAE
-1248 QEKRLKA
+1248 QEKRLRA

-1279 RHQFLSEQ
+1279 RHKFLSEQ

-1316 YRDTAREFE
+1316 YRDTARQFE
-1325 GVFSRLFPGGEGRLV
+1325 GVFSRLFPGGEGRLI

>member
-1 MHLKSLTLR
+1 MLGSAAGERPVESHGVHLKSLTLR

-65 IFAGTTGRPP
+65 IFAGTTGRLP

-86 NADGALPIDYAEVT
+86 NSDGALPIEYAEVT
-100 ITRIMFRNG
+100 LTRIMFRNG

-145 QLDGVLHADP
+145 QLDSVLHADP
-155 TGRRA
+155 MGRRA

-176 KALRKLDAMQAN
+176 KALRKLEAMKAN

-238 REALRA
+238 RRALRA
-244 EIADEAELKRRKE
+244 EIADEAALKERKQA
-257 TAETELRTAQQREAA
+257 AEDRLRTAQQREAA
-272 LEEQVRRLAPRLRDA
+272 LEEEVRTLTPRVQRA

-302 GTISLADARVK
+302 GTISLAEARVK
-313 SATSAP
+313 SATAAP
-319 GEERRGRDPEDMERE
+319 PEERHGRDPEDMERE
-334 AARIREQEAELE
+334 AARIREQEAELT

-355 LDDTVEHRAELERS
+355 LEDTVEHRAGLERQ
-369 LAQEERRLK
+369 LADEERRLR

-391 ARLQGQVNA
+391 ARLSGQVTA
-400 ARGRAGSARA
+400 ARGRAASAQA
-410 EIERLAAS
+410 EIGRLAEA
-418 RDEAQT
+418 RDAARR
-424 RATAAQEEYEQ
+424 RADTAQEEYEQ
-435 LKAEVDGLDADDAE
+435 LRAEVDGLDADDE
-449 LAERHEA
+449 EIAERHEA
-456 AKRELAEAE
+456 ARRELAETE
-465 AALSAAR
+465 TELTAAR
-472 EAATGA
+472 EALTAA
-478 ERERAATSARHD
+478 ERERAATAARHD

-503 ALLAAADRLSGLLGP
+503 ALLAAADALTGLLGP

-537 GAAADAIAVTGPRAA
+537 GAAADAVAVTGPATA
-552 AEAIRLLRA
+552 AEAIRLLRKQ
-561 DDAGRAAL
+561 DAGRAAMVL
-569 LLTTPDAEEPSSANL
+569 GGTGGRSGTGRVPAPARAVEATEGGGAAEAVGAVDGAEEAVRGGGAGASSA
-584 AVPPS
+584 
-589 ATPEPGGPCEPAPGG
+589 GG
-604 ARVSGTRAEGAARSE
+604 AYGAEPVRGADGVTGAAEGAVVE
-619 PDQGP
+619 VCEG
-624 APRSTATPAA
+624 APEAA
-634 PRALVGPF
+634 VHRVPGPRA
-642 EPDSVPGAAE
+642 EPV
-652 TPTAGAGSPAAEGS
+652 PAAELVRGPAEL
-666 TGTADGAAAVPG
+666 TAAV
-678 TRSPDG
+678 
-684 PVAESYGSDEGSW
+684 A
-697 PGGASEP
+697 
-704 GGPGVPQAV
+704 
-713 ADAAGASPGTAEGAA
+713 
-728 AVPGTRAPGADSV
+728 
-741 GRDDPAA
+741 
-748 GAGSP
+748 
-753 AGAPEGPTGTAEGA
+753 
-767 AAVPGTRAP
+767 
-776 GAESAGQ
+776 
-783 GGTEAV
+783 
-789 SGAGG
+789 
-794 EGREPLTGFGGV
+794 
-806 SAATEPGATVAAA
+806 
-819 GGASAA
+819 
-825 VVSARVPQPAGGE
+825 
-838 AAVPGDE
+838 
-845 PGGRAAAVEALPRV
+845 
-859 ADLVDGP
+859 
-866 AALLSAVRRLLGGMV
+866 RLLRDVV
-881 VVGTLEE
+881 VVGTLED
-888 AEELLVRRPELTAV
+888 AEDLVAARPELMAV
-902 TAEGDLLGAHFA
+902 TGEGDLLGAHFA

-921 PTLLEVQASVDEAA
+921 PSLLEVQASVDEAA
-935 AELERLAVRC
+935 AELEELAARC
-945 EELAGAQR
+945 EKLAEAQR
-953 AAKERRAECL
+953 AAAERRTAGA
-963 ALVEELAGRRSAADR
+963 ALVEDLAERWRAADR
-978 EKSRVAQSLGRL
+978 EKSKVAGDLGRL
-990 AGQARGA
+990 GGQARAA
-997 AGEAERSAAA
+997 AGEAERCEAAA
-1007 VARAEEALERAT
+1007 AKAEEALLRAT

-1034 ENAAGEGGVE
+1034 DPGVGDE

-1069 LQVRTHEERVKGLA
+1069 LQARTHEERVKALA

-1104 ERRARLRHEAEVASA
+1104 RRRARLRHEAA
-1119 VASGA
+1119 VAGAVAAGA

-1130 VEVSLVRAERE
+1130 VEVSAVRAEEE
-1141 RDAAE
+1141 RGAAD
-1146 RAKADRERE
+1146 RAKAERE
-1155 LDAARGHGRDLKSEL
+1155 QALVAERNQGRELKSEL

-1176 VHRGEVL
+1176 MHRGEVL
-1183 GAEKRMRIEQ
+1183 GAEKRLRIEQ
-1193 LESKAL
+1193 LETKAL
-1199 EELGVEPAGLI
+1199 EELGVEPAGLMS
-1210 AEYGPDQLVP
+1210 EYGPEQPVP
-1220 PSPPAEGEVLPEDP
+1220 PSPPAEGEVLPDDP
-1234 EHPRNQ
+1234 EHPRHQ
-1240 PVRYVRAQ
+1240 PVPYVRAE

-1279 RHQFLSEQ
+1279 RHKFLSEQ

-1295 ADLLQVV
+1295 ADLMQVV

-1316 YRDTAREFE
+1316 YHDTAREFE
-1325 GVFSRLFPGGEGRLV
+1325 GVFARLFPGGEGRLV
-1340 LTDPDNML
+1340 LTDPDDML
-1348 TTGVDVE
+1348 STGVDVE

-1413 IMQELQEASQLIVI
+1413 IMEELQESSQLIVI

-1450 SKVISQRLR
+1450 SKVISQRLH

>member
-1 MHLKSLTLR
+1 MHLKALTLR
-10 GFKSFASATTLR
+10 GFKSFASATTLK

-86 NADGALPIDYAEVT
+86 NSDGALPIEYAEVT

-145 QLDGVLHADP
+145 QLDSVLHADP
-155 TGRRA
+155 MGRRA

-176 KALRKLDAMQAN
+176 KALRKLDAMKAN

-227 LRLLADDLVTL
+227 LRLLADDLVRM
-238 REALRA
+238 REALSA
-244 EIADEAELKRRKE
+244 EIADEAELLRRKE
-257 TAETELRTAQQREAA
+257 SAAADLKAALAREAQ
-272 LEEQVRRLAPRLRDA
+272 LEDQVRQLAPRLQRA
-287 QQTWYELSQLAERVR
+287 QQTWYEMSQLAERVR

-313 SATSAP
+313 SASAQP
-319 GEERRGRDPEDMERE
+319 PEERRGRDPEDMERE

-346 AALEAASRA
+346 AALEAAEHA
-355 LDDTVEHRAELERS
+355 LEDTAAHRADLERE
-369 LAQEERRLK
+369 LAAEERRLK
-378 DVARAI
+378 DVARSI

-391 ARLQGQVNA
+391 ARLHGQVNA
-400 ARGRAGSARA
+400 ARGRAGSAQA
-410 EIERLAAS
+410 EIDRLAAA
-418 RDEAQT
+418 RDEAGE
-424 RATAAQEEYEQ
+424 RAALAQEEYER
-435 LKAEVDGLDADDAE
+435 LKAEVDGLEADDTGFAD
-449 LAERHEA
+449 AHDA
-456 AKRELAEAE
+456 ARRELAAAE
-465 AALSAAR
+465 AALGAAR
-472 EAATGA
+472 EEATAA
-478 ERERAATSARHD
+478 ERKRAAVAARHD

-503 ALLAAADRLSGLLGP
+503 ALLGARDALTGLLGP
-518 AAELLTVTPGFEV
+518 AAELLTVAPGYEV
-531 PVAAAL
+531 PLAAAL
-537 GAAADAIAVTGPRAA
+537 GVAADAIAVSGPSAA
-552 AEAIRLLRA
+552 AEAIRLLRKQ
-561 DDAGRAAL
+561 DAGRAAL
-569 LLTTPDAEEPSSANL
+569 LLSGA
-584 AVPPS
+584 
-589 ATPEPGGPCEPAPGG
+589 PEDERPAPG
-604 ARVSGTRAEGAARSE
+604 EG
-619 PDQGP
+619 P
-624 APRSTATPAA
+624 
-634 PRALVGPF
+634 PRA
-642 EPDSVPGAAE
+642 
-652 TPTAGAGSPAAEGS
+652 
-666 TGTADGAAAVPG
+666 
-678 TRSPDG
+678 
-684 PVAESYGSDEGSW
+684 
-697 PGGASEP
+697 
-704 GGPGVPQAV
+704 
-713 ADAAGASPGTAEGAA
+713 
-728 AVPGTRAPGADSV
+728 
-741 GRDDPAA
+741 
-748 GAGSP
+748 
-753 AGAPEGPTGTAEGA
+753 
-767 AAVPGTRAP
+767 
-776 GAESAGQ
+776 
-783 GGTEAV
+783 
-789 SGAGG
+789 
-794 EGREPLTGFGGV
+794 
-806 SAATEPGATVAAA
+806 
-819 GGASAA
+819 
-825 VVSARVPQPAGGE
+825 
-838 AAVPGDE
+838 
-845 PGGRAAAVEALPRV
+845 
-859 ADLVDGP
+859 ADLVRGP
-866 AALLSAVRRLLGGMV
+866 AELMPAVRQLLRGV
-881 VVGTLEE
+881 VVVATLED
-888 AEELLVRRPELTAV
+888 AEDLVYARPALTAV
-902 TAEGDLLGAHFA
+902 TADGDVLGAHFA
-914 QGGSAGA
+914 HGGSAGA
-921 PTLLEVQASVDEAA
+921 PSLLEVQAAVDEAA
-935 AELERLAVRC
+935 AELADLAVRC

-953 AAKERRAECL
+953 AAEERRGRLAAE
-963 ALVEELAGRRSAADR
+963 VEELGERRRAA
-978 EKSRVAQSLGRL
+978 EKARSSVAQQLGRL

-997 AGEAERSAAA
+997 ADEAERTAAA
-1007 VARAEEALERAT
+1007 AARAQEALERAT

-1028 LAVAEE
+1028 LLVAEE
-1034 ENAAGEGGVE
+1034 MPVEE

-1069 LQVRTHEERVKGLA
+1069 LQARTHEERVKALA
-1083 GRADAL
+1083 GRAEAL

-1104 ERRARLRHEAEVASA
+1104 QRRARLRHEAAVAEA

-1124 RQLLAH
+1124 RTLLAH
-1130 VEVSLVRAERE
+1130 VEVSLVRA
-1141 RDAAE
+1141 
-1146 RAKADRERE
+1146 DRERAGAEAAKGEREQE
-1155 LDAARGHGRDLKSEL
+1155 LAAARGTGRDLKAEL

-1183 GAEKRMRIEQ
+1183 GAEKRLRIEQ
-1193 LESKAL
+1193 LETKAL
-1199 EELGVEPAGLI
+1199 EELGVEPAGLV
-1210 AEYGPDQLVP
+1210 AEYGPDQPVA
-1220 PSPPAEGEVLPEDP
+1220 PSPPAEGEELPDDP
-1234 EHPRNQ
+1234 MHPRNQ
-1240 PVRYVRAQ
+1240 PVPYARAE

-1279 RHQFLSEQ
+1279 RHKFLSEQ

-1325 GVFSRLFPGGEGRLV
+1325 GVFARLFPGGEGRLI
-1340 LTDPDNML
+1340 LTDPGNML
-1348 TTGVDVE
+1348 ATGVDVE

-1413 IMQELQEASQLIVI
+1413 IMQELQESSQLIVI

>member
-1 MHLKSLTLR
+1 MHLKALTLR
-10 GFKSFASATTLR
+10 GFKSFASATTLK

-86 NADGALPIDYAEVT
+86 NSDGALPIEYAEVT

-145 QLDGVLHADP
+145 QLDSVLHADP
-155 TGRRA
+155 MGRRA

-176 KALRKLDAMQAN
+176 KALRKLDAMKAN

-227 LRLLADDLVTL
+227 LRLLADDLV
-238 REALRA
+238 RMRQALSA
-244 EIADEAELKRRKE
+244 EIADEAELLRRKE
-257 TAETELRTAQQREAA
+257 SAEADLKAA
-272 LEEQVRRLAPRLRDA
+272 LARETQLEDQVRQLSPRLQRA

-313 SATSAP
+313 SASAQP
-319 GEERRGRDPEDMERE
+319 PEERRGRDPEDMERE

-346 AALEAASRA
+346 AALEAAEHA
-355 LDDTVEHRAELERS
+355 LEDTSAHRADLERE
-369 LAQEERRLK
+369 LAVEERRLK

-391 ARLQGQVNA
+391 ARLHGQVNA
-400 ARGRAGSARA
+400 ARSRAGSAQA
-410 EIERLAAS
+410 EIDRLAAA
-418 RDEAQT
+418 RDEAGE
-424 RATAAQEEYEQ
+424 RAALAQEEYEQ
-435 LKAEVDGLDADDAE
+435 LKAEVDGLEADDAE
-449 LAERHEA
+449 LAEAHDA
-456 AKRELAEAE
+456 AKRELAGAE
-465 AALSAAR
+465 AALGAAR
-472 EAATGA
+472 EEATAA
-478 ERERAATSARHD
+478 ERKRAAVSARHD

-503 ALLAAADRLSGLLGP
+503 ALLGARDALTGLLGP
-518 AAELLTVTPGFEV
+518 AAELLTVAPGYEV

-537 GAAADAIAVTGPRAA
+537 GTAADALAVSGPSAA
-552 AEAIRLLRA
+552 AEAIRMLRKQ
-561 DDAGRAAL
+561 DAGRAAL
-569 LLTTPDAEEPSSANL
+569 LLN
-584 AVPPS
+584 
-589 ATPEPGGPCEPAPGG
+589 
-604 ARVSGTRAEGAARSE
+604 
-619 PDQGP
+619 
-624 APRSTATPAA
+624 
-634 PRALVGPF
+634 
-642 EPDSVPGAAE
+642 
-652 TPTAGAGSPAAEGS
+652 
-666 TGTADGAAAVPG
+666 
-678 TRSPDG
+678 
-684 PVAESYGSDEGSW
+684 
-697 PGGASEP
+697 
-704 GGPGVPQAV
+704 
-713 ADAAGASPGTAEGAA
+713 
-728 AVPGTRAPGADSV
+728 
-741 GRDDPAA
+741 
-748 GAGSP
+748 
-753 AGAPEGPTGTAEGA
+753 GAPEDEEERPARREGPAHA
-767 AAVPGTRAP
+767 
-776 GAESAGQ
+776 
-783 GGTEAV
+783 
-789 SGAGG
+789 
-794 EGREPLTGFGGV
+794 
-806 SAATEPGATVAAA
+806 
-819 GGASAA
+819 
-825 VVSARVPQPAGGE
+825 
-838 AAVPGDE
+838 
-845 PGGRAAAVEALPRV
+845 
-859 ADLVDGP
+859 ADLVRGP
-866 AALLSAVRRLLGGMV
+866 AELMPAVRRLLRDVV
-881 VVGTLEE
+881 VVGTLED
-888 AEELLVRRPELTAV
+888 AEDLVYARPALTAV
-902 TAEGDLLGAHFA
+902 TAEGDVLGAHFA
-914 QGGSAGA
+914 HGGSAGA
-921 PTLLEVQASVDEAA
+921 PSLLEVRASVDEAA
-935 AELERLAVRC
+935 ADLADLAVRC
-945 EELAGAQR
+945 EELARAQQR
-953 AAKERRAECL
+953 ASERRGELALRVEDLGERRRAAEKER
-963 ALVEELAGRRSAADR
+963 S
-978 EKSRVAQSLGRL
+978 SVAQQLGRL

-997 AGEAERSAAA
+997 AGEAERTAAA
-1007 VARAEEALERAT
+1007 AARAQEALEKAT

-1028 LAVAEE
+1028 LLVAEE
-1034 ENAAGEGGVE
+1034 MPVEE

-1069 LQVRTHEERVKGLA
+1069 LQARTHEERVKALA
-1083 GRADAL
+1083 GRAEGL
-1089 DRGARAEREARARAE
+1089 DRAARAEREARARAE
-1104 ERRARLRHEAEVASA
+1104 QRRARLRHEAA
-1119 VASGA
+1119 VAGAVAVGA
-1124 RQLLAH
+1124 RTLLAH

-1141 RDAAE
+1141 RAGAEAAKAE
-1146 RAKADRERE
+1146 REQE
-1155 LDAARGHGRDLKSEL
+1155 LTGARGAGRDLKAEL

-1183 GAEKRMRIEQ
+1183 GAEKRLRIEQ
-1193 LESKAL
+1193 LETKAL
-1199 EELGVEPAGLI
+1199 EELGVEPAGLV
-1210 AEYGPDQLVP
+1210 AEYGPDQLVA
-1220 PSPPAEGEVLPEDP
+1220 PSPPAEGEELPDTASISGSAAG
-1234 EHPRNQ
+1234 EHPRIQ
-1240 PVRYVRAQ
+1240 PVPYVRAE
-1248 QEKRLKA
+1248 QEKRLRA

-1279 RHQFLSEQ
+1279 RHKFLSEQ

-1295 ADLLQVV
+1295 TDLLQVV

-1325 GVFSRLFPGGEGRLV
+1325 GVFSRLFPGGEGRLI
-1340 LTDPDNML
+1340 LTDPGNML
-1348 TTGVDVE
+1348 ATGVDVE

-1413 IMQELQEASQLIVI
+1413 IMQELQESSQLIVI

>member
-1 MHLKSLTLR
+1 MHLKALTLR

-86 NADGALPIDYAEVT
+86 NSDGALPIDYAEVT
-100 ITRIMFRNG
+100 ITRIMFRG
-109 GSEYQINGDT
+109 GSSEYQINGDT
-119 CRLLDIQELLSDSG
+119 CRLLDIQDLLSDSG

-145 QLDGVLHADP
+145 QLDSVLHADP

-188 LARVQDLTDELRRQ
+188 LARVQDLNQELRRQ

-227 LRLLADDLVTL
+227 LRLLADDLVRL
-238 REALRA
+238 QEALQA
-244 EIADEAELKRRKE
+244 EIADEVALKERKERAEAGLKAALGREAELE
-257 TAETELRTAQQREAA
+257 DE
-272 LEEQVRRLAPRLRDA
+272 VRRLAPRLQRA

-302 GTISLADARVK
+302 GTVSLADARVK
-313 SATSAP
+313 SATAP
-319 GEERRGRDPEDMERE
+319 PVEERRGRDPEDLERE

-346 AALEAASRA
+346 AALEAARRA
-355 LDDTVEHRAELERS
+355 LEDTVGHRAELERE
-369 LAQEERRLK
+369 LAVEERRLK
-378 DVARAI
+378 DAARAI

-391 ARLQGQVNA
+391 ARLSGQVGA
-400 ARGRAGSARA
+400 ARSRAASAQA
-410 EIERLAAS
+410 EIDRLAAA
-418 RDEAQT
+418 RDEAHE
-424 RATAAQEEYEQ
+424 RAVAAQEEYET
-435 LKAEVDGLDADDAE
+435 LKAEVDALDAGDAE
-449 LAERHEA
+449 LAGLHEA
-456 AKRELAEAE
+456 AKRELADAE
-465 AALSAAR
+465 AALGAAR
-472 EAATGA
+472 EAATAA
-478 ERERAATSARHD
+478 ERERAALAARHD

-503 ALLAAADRLSGLLGP
+503 ALLGAADRLGGLLGP
-518 AAELLTVTPGFEV
+518 AAELLTVTPGYEV

-537 GAAADAIAVTGPRAA
+537 GAAADAVAVRDPATA
-552 AEAIRLLRA
+552 AEAIRLLRKQ
-561 DDAGRAAL
+561 DAGRAAL
-569 LLTTPDAEEPSSANL
+569 LLGGLPDGSPDSGRQA
-584 AVPPS
+584 
-589 ATPEPGGPCEPAPGG
+589 GPPGG
-604 ARVSGTRAEGAARSE
+604 AGDRYG
-619 PDQGP
+619 D
-624 APRSTATPAA
+624 
-634 PRALVGPF
+634 
-642 EPDSVPGAAE
+642 
-652 TPTAGAGSPAAEGS
+652 GAGGRAGGGPGRYR
-666 TGTADGAAAVPG
+666 DGAAG
-678 TRSPDG
+678 L
-684 PVAESYGSDEGSW
+684 
-697 PGGASEP
+697 PGGAGDRYRE
-704 GGPGVPQAV
+704 
-713 ADAAGASPGTAEGAA
+713 AG
-728 AVPGTRAPGADSV
+728 
-741 GRDDPAA
+741 
-748 GAGSP
+748 
-753 AGAPEGPTGTAEGA
+753 
-767 AAVPGTRAP
+767 
-776 GAESAGQ
+776 
-783 GGTEAV
+783 
-789 SGAGG
+789 
-794 EGREPLTGFGGV
+794 LTY
-806 SAATEPGATVAAA
+806 AM
-819 GGASAA
+819 
-825 VVSARVPQPAGGE
+825 
-838 AAVPGDE
+838 
-845 PGGRAAAVEALPRV
+845 
-859 ADLVDGP
+859 DLVRGP
-866 AALLSAVRRLLGGMV
+866 EELMPAVRRLLRDV
-881 VVGTLEE
+881 VVVATLED
-888 AEELLVRRPELTAV
+888 AEDLVYARPGLVAV
-902 TAEGDLLGAHFA
+902 TAEGDVLGAHFA

-921 PTLLEVQASVDEAA
+921 PSLLEVRASVDEAA
-935 AELERLAVRC
+935 AELARLAVRC
-945 EELAGAQR
+945 EELAAAQR
-953 AAKERRAECL
+953 EATERRRTRA
-963 ALVEELAGRRSAADR
+963 ARVEELADRRRAADR
-978 EKSRVAQSLGRL
+978 EKSSVAQALGRL

-997 AGEAERSAAA
+997 AGEAERTAAA
-1007 VARAEEALERAT
+1007 AARAQEALERAT

-1028 LAVAEE
+1028 LLVAQE
-1034 ENAAGEGGVE
+1034 AAPFGDGDE

-1069 LQVRTHEERVKGLA
+1069 LQLRTHEERVKGLA
-1083 GRADAL
+1083 GRAEGL
-1089 DRGARAEREARARAE
+1089 DRAARAEREARARAE
-1104 ERRARLRHEAEVASA
+1104 RRRARLRHEAEVAAA

-1130 VEVSLVRAERE
+1130 VEVSLGQ
-1141 RDAAE
+1141 
-1146 RAKADRERE
+1146 ADRERTAAE
-1155 LDAARGHGRDLKSEL
+1155 DAKAARERDLAEARARGRDLKGEL

-1183 GAEKRMRIEQ
+1183 GAEKRLRIEQ
-1193 LESKAL
+1193 LETRAL
-1199 EELGVEPAGLI
+1199 EELGVEPAVLV
-1210 AEYGPDQLVP
+1210 AEYGPDQPVP
-1220 PSPPAEGEVLPEDP
+1220 PSPPAEGEELPEDP

-1240 PVRYVRAQ
+1240 PGRFVRAE
-1248 QEKRLKA
+1248 QEKRLKS

-1340 LTDPDNML
+1340 LTDPDHML

-1413 IMQELQEASQLIVI
+1413 IMQELQESSQLIVI

>member
-1 MHLKSLTLR
+1 MHLKALTLR

-86 NADGALPIDYAEVT
+86 NSDGALPIEYAEVT

-145 QLDGVLHADP
+145 RLDSVLHADP

-176 KALRKLDAMQAN
+176 KALRKLDAMGAN

-227 LRLLADDLVTL
+227 LRLLADDLVRL
-238 REALRA
+238 RTALRS
-244 EIADEAELKRRKE
+244 EIADEAALKQR
-257 TAETELRTAQQREAA
+257 REAA
-272 LEEQVRRLAPRLRDA
+272 EAELKAALAREAELEDEVRRLAPRLQRA

-313 SATSAP
+313 SASAP
-319 GEERRGRDPEDMERE
+319 PEEERRGRDPEDMERE
-334 AARIREQEAELE
+334 AARIREQEAELA
-346 AALEAASRA
+346 AALTAAEHA
-355 LDDTVEHRAELERS
+355 LEDTAAHRADLERE
-369 LAQEERRLK
+369 LAAEERRLK
-378 DVARAI
+378 DAARAI

-391 ARLQGQVNA
+391 ARLNGQVNA
-400 ARGRAGSARA
+400 ARSRAGSAQA
-410 EIERLAAS
+410 EIDRLAAS
-418 RDEAQT
+418 RDEARE
-424 RATAAQEEYEQ
+424 RAVSAQEEYEQ
-435 LKAEVDGLDADDAE
+435 LKAEVEGLDAGDQE
-449 LAERHEA
+449 LGERHDA
-456 AKRELAEAE
+456 ARAELAEAE

-472 EAATGA
+472 ETATAA
-478 ERERAATSARHD
+478 ERKRAAVAARHE

-503 ALLAAADRLSGLLGP
+503 ALLGARDRLSGLVGP
-518 AAELLTVTPGFEV
+518 AAELLTVAPGHEV
-531 PVAAAL
+531 AVAAAL
-537 GAAADAIAVTGPRAA
+537 GAAADAVAVTDPATA
-552 AEAIRLLRA
+552 AEAIRLLRKE
-561 DDAGRAAL
+561 DAGRAAL
-569 LLTTPDAEEPSSANL
+569 LLGGVRRAGAPGQEGGDDAGDGAG
-584 AVPPS
+584 A
-589 ATPEPGGPCEPAPGG
+589 GGPCA
-604 ARVSGTRAEGAARSE
+604 
-619 PDQGP
+619 
-624 APRSTATPAA
+624 
-634 PRALVGPF
+634 
-642 EPDSVPGAAE
+642 
-652 TPTAGAGSPAAEGS
+652 
-666 TGTADGAAAVPG
+666 
-678 TRSPDG
+678 
-684 PVAESYGSDEGSW
+684 
-697 PGGASEP
+697 
-704 GGPGVPQAV
+704 
-713 ADAAGASPGTAEGAA
+713 
-728 AVPGTRAPGADSV
+728 
-741 GRDDPAA
+741 
-748 GAGSP
+748 
-753 AGAPEGPTGTAEGA
+753 
-767 AAVPGTRAP
+767 
-776 GAESAGQ
+776 
-783 GGTEAV
+783 
-789 SGAGG
+789 
-794 EGREPLTGFGGV
+794 
-806 SAATEPGATVAAA
+806 
-819 GGASAA
+819 
-825 VVSARVPQPAGGE
+825 
-838 AAVPGDE
+838 
-845 PGGRAAAVEALPRV
+845 V
-859 ADLVDGP
+859 ADLVRGP
-866 AALLSAVRRLLGGMV
+866 VELMDAVRRLVRDMV
-881 VVGTLEE
+881 VVGTLED
-888 AEELLVRRPELTAV
+888 AEDLVAVHPELTAV
-902 TAEGDLLGAHFA
+902 TAEGDLLSAHFA
-914 QGGSAGA
+914 HGGSAGA
-921 PTLLEVQASVDEAA
+921 PSLLEVQASVDEAA
-935 AELERLAVRC
+935 AQLEELAVRC
-945 EELAGAQR
+945 AGSTEEQRFAGERRR
-953 AAKERRAECL
+953 AAAG
-963 ALVEELAGRRSAADR
+963 LVEELGERRRAAER
-978 EKSRVAQSLGRL
+978 EKSGVSQQLGRL

-997 AGEAERSAAA
+997 AGEAERMTASAA
-1007 VARAEEALERAT
+1007 RAQEALDRAT

-1028 LAVAEE
+1028 LLVAEE
-1034 ENAAGEGGVE
+1034 TPVEE

-1069 LQVRTHEERVKGLA
+1069 LQVRTHEERVKALA
-1083 GRADAL
+1083 GRADSL

-1104 ERRARLRHEAEVASA
+1104 QRRARLRHEAAVASA

-1130 VEVSLVRAERE
+1130 VDVSVVRAERE
-1141 RDAAE
+1141 RVVAE
-1146 RAKADRERE
+1146 AAKAERERE
-1155 LDAARGHGRDLKSEL
+1155 LAAERSRGRELKSEL

-1183 GAEKRMRIEQ
+1183 GAEKRLRMEQ
-1193 LESKAL
+1193 LEAKAL
-1199 EELGVEPAGLI
+1199 EELGVEPAGLV

-1220 PSPPAEGEVLPEDP
+1220 PSPAAEGEELPQDP

-1240 PVRYVRAQ
+1240 PKPFVRAE
-1248 QEKRLKA
+1248 QEKRLKS

-1271 EEFAALEE
+1271 EEFSALEE
-1279 RHQFLSEQ
+1279 RHKFLSEQ

-1295 ADLLQVV
+1295 AHLIQVI
-1302 KEVDERVEQVFTEA
+1302 KQVDERVEQVFTEA

-1348 TTGVDVE
+1348 ATGVDVE

-1413 IMQELQEASQLIVI
+1413 IMEELQESSQLIVI

>member
-1 MHLKSLTLR
+1 MHLKALTLR

-75 LGRAEVSLTID
+75 LGRAEVSLTVD
-86 NADGALPIDYAEVT
+86 NSDGALPIEYAEVT

-145 QLDGVLHADP
+145 QLDSVLHADP
-155 TGRRA
+155 MGRRA

-176 KALRKLDAMQAN
+176 KALRKLDAMGAN

-227 LRLLADDLVTL
+227 LRLLADDLVRL
-238 REALRA
+238 RTALRS
-244 EIADEAELKRRKE
+244 EIADEAALKQR
-257 TAETELRTAQQREAA
+257 REAA
-272 LEEQVRRLAPRLRDA
+272 EAELKAALAREAELEDEVRRLAPRLQRT

-313 SATSAP
+313 SASAVP
-319 GEERRGRDPEDMERE
+319 DEERRGRDPQDMERE
-334 AARIREQEAELE
+334 AARIREQEAELA
-346 AALEAASRA
+346 AALEAAEHA
-355 LDDTVEHRAELERS
+355 LEDTAAHRADLERE
-369 LAQEERRLK
+369 LAAEERRLK
-378 DVARAI
+378 DAARAI

-391 ARLQGQVNA
+391 ARLNGQVNA
-400 ARGRAGSARA
+400 ARSRAGSAQA
-410 EIERLAAS
+410 EIDRLAAS
-418 RDEAQT
+418 RDEAQE
-424 RATAAQEEYEQ
+424 RAVAAQEEYEQ
-435 LKAEVDGLDADDAE
+435 LKAEVEGLDAGDAE
-449 LAERHEA
+449 LGERHDA
-456 AKRELAEAE
+456 AKRGLAEAE
-465 AALSAAR
+465 AALTAAR

-478 ERERAATSARHD
+478 ERKRAAVAARHE

-503 ALLAAADRLSGLLGP
+503 VLLGARDRLSGLLGP
-518 AAELLTVTPGFEV
+518 AAELLTVEPGHEV
-531 PVAAAL
+531 AVAAAL
-537 GAAADAIAVTGPRAA
+537 GAAADAVAVADPATA
-552 AEAIRLLRA
+552 AEAIRLLRKQ
-561 DDAGRAAL
+561 DAGRAAL
-569 LLTTPDAEEPSSANL
+569 LLGGVPDAGGAGEVDGAVGATAALVASDASGAADVDGGDVA
-584 AVPPS
+584 AVP
-589 ATPEPGGPCEPAPGG
+589 
-604 ARVSGTRAEGAARSE
+604 
-619 PDQGP
+619 
-624 APRSTATPAA
+624 
-634 PRALVGPF
+634 
-642 EPDSVPGAAE
+642 
-652 TPTAGAGSPAAEGS
+652 AGSP
-666 TGTADGAAAVPG
+666 P
-678 TRSPDG
+678 
-684 PVAESYGSDEGSW
+684 
-697 PGGASEP
+697 
-704 GGPGVPQAV
+704 AV
-713 ADAAGASPGTAEGAA
+713 AG
-728 AVPGTRAPGADSV
+728 
-741 GRDDPAA
+741 
-748 GAGSP
+748 
-753 AGAPEGPTGTAEGA
+753 
-767 AAVPGTRAP
+767 
-776 GAESAGQ
+776 
-783 GGTEAV
+783 
-789 SGAGG
+789 
-794 EGREPLTGFGGV
+794 
-806 SAATEPGATVAAA
+806 
-819 GGASAA
+819 
-825 VVSARVPQPAGGE
+825 
-838 AAVPGDE
+838 
-845 PGGRAAAVEALPRV
+845 
-859 ADLVDGP
+859 LVHGP
-866 AALLSAVRRLLGGMV
+866 AELVRAVRRLVRDMV
-881 VVGTLEE
+881 VVGTLED
-888 AEELLVRRPELTAV
+888 AEDLVSVRPELTAV
-902 TAEGDLLGAHFA
+902 TAEGDILSAHFA
-914 QGGSAGA
+914 HGGSAGA
-921 PTLLEVQASVDEAA
+921 PSLLEVQASVDEAA
-935 AELERLAVRC
+935 VQLEELGVRCAELTEAQRLA
-945 EELAGAQR
+945 G
-953 AAKERRAECL
+953 ERRGVCAG
-963 ALVEELAGRRSAADR
+963 LVEELGERRRAAER
-978 EKSRVAQSLGRL
+978 EKSAVAQQLGRL

-997 AGEAERSAAA
+997 AGEAERTTASAA
-1007 VARAEEALERAT
+1007 RAQEALERAT

-1028 LAVAEE
+1028 LLAAEE
-1034 ENAAGEGGVE
+1034 MPVEE

-1069 LQVRTHEERVKGLA
+1069 LQVRTHEERVKALA
-1083 GRADAL
+1083 GRADSL

-1104 ERRARLRHEAEVASA
+1104 RRRAQLRHEVAVASA

-1130 VEVSLVRAERE
+1130 VEVSVVRAGQERV
-1141 RDAAE
+1141 AAE
-1146 RAKADRERE
+1146 AAKTERERE
-1155 LDAARGHGRDLKSEL
+1155 LAAERDQGRELKGEL

-1183 GAEKRMRIEQ
+1183 GAEKRLRIEQ
-1193 LESKAL
+1193 LEAKAL
-1199 EELGVEPAGLI
+1199 EELGVEPAGLA

-1220 PSPPAEGEVLPEDP
+1220 PSPAAEGEELPEDP

-1240 PVRYVRAQ
+1240 PKPFVRAE
-1248 QEKRLKA
+1248 QEKRLKS

-1271 EEFAALEE
+1271 EEFSALEE
-1279 RHQFLSEQ
+1279 RHKFLSEQ

-1295 ADLLQVV
+1295 ADLMQVV
-1302 KEVDERVEQVFTEA
+1302 KEVDERVEQVFTDA

-1348 TTGVDVE
+1348 ATGVDVE

-1413 IMQELQEASQLIVI
+1413 IMEELQESSQLIVI

-1439 LYGVSM
+1439 LYGVAM

>member
-1 MHLKSLTLR
+1 MHLKAMTLR

-86 NADGALPIDYAEVT
+86 NSDGALPIDYAEVT

-109 GSEYQINGDT
+109 GSEYQLNGDT

-145 QLDGVLHADP
+145 QLDSVLHADP
-155 TGRRA
+155 MGRRA

-227 LRLLADDLVTL
+227 LRLLADDLVRL
-238 REALRA
+238 REALRS
-244 EIADEAELKRRKE
+244 EIADEAALKERKDAAEAELK
-257 TAETELRTAQQREAA
+257 AALSREAE
-272 LEEQVRRLAPRLRDA
+272 LEDDVRRLAPRLQRA
-287 QQTWYELSQLAERVR
+287 QQSWYELSQLAERVR

-313 SATSAP
+313 SATAAP
-319 GEERRGRDPEDMERE
+319 ADERRGRDPEDMERE

-346 AALEAASRA
+346 AALEAAERA
-355 LDDTVEHRAELERS
+355 LEDTVAHRAELERE
-369 LAQEERRLK
+369 LAVEERRLK

-391 ARLQGQVNA
+391 ARLNGQVNA
-400 ARGRAGSARA
+400 ARSRAGSAQA
-410 EIERLAAS
+410 EIDRLAAA
-418 RDEAQT
+418 RDEAQE
-424 RATAAQEEYEQ
+424 RAVAAQEEYEQ
-435 LKAEVDGLDADDAE
+435 LKAEVDGLDADDSA
-449 LAERHEA
+449 LGGQHDAVKH
-456 AKRELAEAE
+456 ELAEAE
-465 AALSAAR
+465 AAQSAAR
-472 EAATGA
+472 EALTTA
-478 ERERAATSARHD
+478 ERKRAAVAARRE

-503 ALLAAADRLSGLLGP
+503 ALLAAKDRLSGLLGP
-518 AAELLTVTPGFEV
+518 ASELLTVAPGYEV

-537 GAAADAIAVTGPRAA
+537 GAAADAVAVSTPATA
-552 AEAIRLLRA
+552 AEALRLLRKT
-561 DDAGRAAL
+561 DAGRAAIL
-569 LLTTPDAEEPSSANL
+569 L
-584 AVPPS
+584 
-589 ATPEPGGPCEPAPGG
+589 G
-604 ARVSGTRAEGAARSE
+604 
-619 PDQGP
+619 
-624 APRSTATPAA
+624 
-634 PRALVGPF
+634 
-642 EPDSVPGAAE
+642 
-652 TPTAGAGSPAAEGS
+652 
-666 TGTADGAAAVPG
+666 
-678 TRSPDG
+678 
-684 PVAESYGSDEGSW
+684 
-697 PGGASEP
+697 
-704 GGPGVPQAV
+704 
-713 ADAAGASPGTAEGAA
+713 
-728 AVPGTRAPGADSV
+728 
-741 GRDDPAA
+741 
-748 GAGSP
+748 
-753 AGAPEGPTGTAEGA
+753 GAPES
-767 AAVPGTRAP
+767 VPPERRADGHP
-776 GAESAGQ
+776 YA
-783 GGTEAV
+783 
-789 SGAGG
+789 
-794 EGREPLTGFGGV
+794 
-806 SAATEPGATVAAA
+806 
-819 GGASAA
+819 
-825 VVSARVPQPAGGE
+825 
-838 AAVPGDE
+838 
-845 PGGRAAAVEALPRV
+845 
-859 ADLVDGP
+859 ADLLRGP
-866 AALLSAVRRLLGGMV
+866 DELMPAVHRLLRGMV
-881 VVGTLEE
+881 VVGTLED
-888 AEELLVRRPELTAV
+888 AEDLVYSRPELTAV
-902 TAEGDLLGAHFA
+902 TAEGDVLGAHFA

-921 PTLLEVQASVDEAA
+921 PSLLEVQASVDEAA
-935 AELERLAVRC
+935 AELEELAVQC
-945 EELAGAQR
+945 EELAAAQQL
-953 AAKERRAECL
+953 ATGRRRECA
-963 ALVEELAGRRSAADR
+963 ALVEELGERRRAADR
-978 EKSRVAQSLGRL
+978 EKSAVSGQLGRL

-997 AGEAERSAAA
+997 AGEAERTTAA
-1007 VARAEEALERAT
+1007 VARAQEALERAR

-1028 LAVAEE
+1028 LLVAEE
-1034 ENAAGEGGVE
+1034 APIEE
-1044 EPDTSVRDRLA
+1044 EPDTHVRDRLA

-1104 ERRARLRHEAEVASA
+1104 QRRARLRHEAEVASA

-1130 VEVSLVRAERE
+1130 VEVSLVRAEAE
-1141 RDAAE
+1141 RVAAE
-1146 RAKADRERE
+1146 GAKAERE
-1155 LDAARGHGRDLKSEL
+1155 QELSAARNQGRDLKGEL

-1183 GAEKRMRIEQ
+1183 GAEKRLRIEQ
-1193 LESKAL
+1193 LETKAL

-1220 PSPPAEGEVLPEDP
+1220 PSLPAEGEDLPDDP

-1240 PVRYVRAQ
+1240 PRPFVRGE
-1248 QEKRLKA
+1248 QEKRLKS

-1271 EEFAALEE
+1271 EEFSALEE
-1279 RHQFLSEQ
+1279 RHKFLSEQ

-1295 ADLLQVV
+1295 ADLLQVI
-1302 KEVDERVEQVFTEA
+1302 KEVDERVEQVFTDA
-1316 YRDTAREFE
+1316 YRDTARQFE
-1325 GVFSRLFPGGEGRLV
+1325 GVFSRLFPGGEGRLI

-1413 IMQELQEASQLIVI
+1413 IMQELQESSQLIVI

>member
-1 MHLKSLTLR
+1 MHLKALTLR

-75 LGRAEVSLTID
+75 LGRAEVSLTVD
-86 NADGALPIDYAEVT
+86 NSDGALPIEYAEVT

-145 QLDGVLHADP
+145 QLDSVLHADP
-155 TGRRA
+155 MGRRA

-214 RAAVIQADLRDAR
+214 RAAVIQADLRDSR

-238 REALRA
+238 RGALRA
-244 EIADEAELKRRKE
+244 EIADEAALKQRKD
-257 TAETELRTAQQREAA
+257 TAEAELRKALGREAQ
-272 LEEQVRRLAPRLRDA
+272 LEDEVRRLSPRLQRA

-302 GTISLADARVK
+302 GTVSLADARVK

-319 GEERRGRDPEDMERE
+319 AEERRGRDPEDMERE

-346 AALEAASRA
+346 AALEAAERA
-355 LDDTVEHRAELERS
+355 LEDTVAHRAELERG
-369 LAQEERRLK
+369 LAAEERRLK

-391 ARLQGQVNA
+391 ARLNGQVNA
-400 ARGRAGSARA
+400 ARSRAASAQA
-410 EIERLAAS
+410 EIDRLAAA
-418 RDEAQT
+418 RDEAQE
-424 RATAAQEEYEQ
+424 RAVAAQEEYEQ
-435 LKAEVDGLDADDAE
+435 LKAEVDGLDADDADLADRHE
-449 LAERHEA
+449 LA
-456 AKRELAEAE
+456 KRALAEAE
-465 AALSAAR
+465 TALTAAR
-472 EAATGA
+472 EAATAA
-478 ERERAATSARHD
+478 ERARAATQARHE

-503 ALLAAADRLSGLLGP
+503 ALLGARDRLTGLLGP
-518 AAELLTVTPGFEV
+518 AAELLTVTPGYEV
-531 PVAAAL
+531 PLAAAF
-537 GAAADAIAVTGPRAA
+537 GAAADAVAVTTPASA
-552 AEAIRLLRA
+552 AEAIRLLRKQ
-561 DDAGRAAL
+561 DAGRAAL
-569 LLTTPDAEEPSSANL
+569 LL
-584 AVPPS
+584 
-589 ATPEPGGPCEPAPGG
+589 
-604 ARVSGTRAEGAARSE
+604 EGAPE
-619 PDQGP
+619 KEHD
-624 APRSTATPAA
+624 
-634 PRALVGPF
+634 V
-642 EPDSVPGAAE
+642 
-652 TPTAGAGSPAAEGS
+652 
-666 TGTADGAAAVPG
+666 
-678 TRSPDG
+678 
-684 PVAESYGSDEGSW
+684 
-697 PGGASEP
+697 
-704 GGPGVPQAV
+704 
-713 ADAAGASPGTAEGAA
+713 
-728 AVPGTRAPGADSV
+728 
-741 GRDDPAA
+741 
-748 GAGSP
+748 SP
-753 AGAPEGPTGTAEGA
+753 AGADDGLSSQERPDGSPYA
-767 AAVPGTRAP
+767 
-776 GAESAGQ
+776 
-783 GGTEAV
+783 
-789 SGAGG
+789 
-794 EGREPLTGFGGV
+794 
-806 SAATEPGATVAAA
+806 
-819 GGASAA
+819 
-825 VVSARVPQPAGGE
+825 
-838 AAVPGDE
+838 
-845 PGGRAAAVEALPRV
+845 
-859 ADLVDGP
+859 ADLVRGP
-866 AALLSAVRRLLGGMV
+866 AELMPAVRRLLRGIV
-881 VVGTLEE
+881 VVGTLED
-888 AEELLVRRPELTAV
+888 AEDLVYARPGLTAV

-914 QGGSAGA
+914 HGGSAGA
-921 PTLLEVQASVDEAA
+921 PSLIEVQASVDEAA
-935 AELERLAVRC
+935 AELEELAVRC
-945 EELAGAQR
+945 AELAEEQR
-953 AAKERRAECL
+953 LAAERRAESA
-963 ALVEELAGRRSAADR
+963 ALVEETGERRRAAER
-978 EKSRVAQSLGRL
+978 EKSSVAQQLGRL

-997 AGEAERSAAA
+997 AGEAERSTAAA
-1007 VARAEEALERAT
+1007 ARAQEALDRAL

-1034 ENAAGEGGVE
+1034 LPVEE

-1083 GRADAL
+1083 GRADGL
-1089 DRGARAEREARARAE
+1089 DRAARAEREARARAE
-1104 ERRARLRHEAEVASA
+1104 QRRARLRHEAAVAEA

-1124 RQLLAH
+1124 RQLLSH
-1130 VEVSLVRAERE
+1130 VEVSLARADAERT
-1141 RDAAE
+1141 AADE
-1146 RAKADRERE
+1146 ARARREQE
-1155 LDAARGHGRDLKSEL
+1155 LARARTEGRDLKAEL

-1183 GAEKRMRIEQ
+1183 GAEKRLRIEQ
-1193 LESKAL
+1193 LETKAL
-1199 EELGVEPAGLI
+1199 EELGVEPAGLVS
-1210 AEYGPDQLVP
+1210 EYGPDQLVP
-1220 PSPPAEGEVLPEDP
+1220 PSPPAEGEELPEDP
-1234 EHPRNQ
+1234 EHPRNR
-1240 PVRYVRAQ
+1240 PRPFVRVE

-1279 RHQFLSEQ
+1279 RHKFLSEQ

-1325 GVFSRLFPGGEGRLV
+1325 GVFSRLFPGGDGRLI

>member
-1 MHLKSLTLR
+1 MHLKALTLR

-86 NADGALPIDYAEVT
+86 NSDGALPIEYAEVT

-119 CRLLDIQELLSDSG
+119 CRLLDIQDLLSDSG

-145 QLDGVLHADP
+145 QLDSVLHADP
-155 TGRRA
+155 MGRRA

-227 LRLLADDLVTL
+227 LRLLADDLVRL
-238 REALRA
+238 REALKA
-244 EIADEAELKRRKE
+244 EVADEAALKERKE
-257 TAETELRTAQQREAA
+257 SAEQELRRAQQREAL
-272 LEEQVRRLAPRLRDA
+272 LEDEVRQLTPRLQRA

-302 GTISLADARVK
+302 GTISLTDARVK

-319 GEERRGRDPEDMERE
+319 PEERRGRDPEDMERE

-346 AALEAASRA
+346 AALEAAERA
-355 LDDTVEHRAELERS
+355 LEDTVAHRAELERA
-369 LAQEERRLK
+369 LTQEERRLK

-391 ARLQGQVNA
+391 ARLSGQVNA
-400 ARGRAGSARA
+400 ARSRAASAQA
-410 EIERLAAS
+410 EIERLAAA
-418 RDEAQT
+418 RDEAQE
-424 RATAAQEEYEQ
+424 RAVAAQEEYEA
-435 LKAEVDGLDADDAE
+435 LKAEVDGLDAGDAD
-449 LAERHEA
+449 LAEQHEV
-456 AKRELAEAE
+456 AKQQLADAE
-465 AALSAAR
+465 AALTDAR
-472 EAATGA
+472 EAATAA
-478 ERERAATSARHD
+478 ERKRAATQARHE

-503 ALLAAADRLSGLLGP
+503 TLLAAKDRLSGLLGP
-518 AAELLTVTPGFEV
+518 AAELLTVTPGHEV
-531 PVAAAL
+531 AVAAAF
-537 GAAADAIAVTGPRAA
+537 GAAADAIAVTTPASAA
-552 AEAIRLLRA
+552 DAIRLLRKQ
-561 DDAGRAAL
+561 DGGRATL
-569 LLTTPDAEEPSSANL
+569 LLAGED
-584 AVPPS
+584 
-589 ATPEPGGPCEPAPGG
+589 
-604 ARVSGTRAEGAARSE
+604 
-619 PDQGP
+619 
-624 APRSTATPAA
+624 APR
-634 PRALVGPF
+634 
-642 EPDSVPGAAE
+642 
-652 TPTAGAGSPAAEGS
+652 GAGN
-666 TGTADGAAAVPG
+666 
-678 TRSPDG
+678 
-684 PVAESYGSDEGSW
+684 
-697 PGGASEP
+697 
-704 GGPGVPQAV
+704 
-713 ADAAGASPGTAEGAA
+713 
-728 AVPGTRAPGADSV
+728 
-741 GRDDPAA
+741 
-748 GAGSP
+748 
-753 AGAPEGPTGTAEGA
+753 
-767 AAVPGTRAP
+767 
-776 GAESAGQ
+776 
-783 GGTEAV
+783 
-789 SGAGG
+789 
-794 EGREPLTGFGGV
+794 
-806 SAATEPGATVAAA
+806 GATSPNAAAAA
-819 GGASAA
+819 GHISA
-825 VVSARVPQPAGGE
+825 
-838 AAVPGDE
+838 
-845 PGGRAAAVEALPRV
+845 
-859 ADLVDGP
+859 ADLVRGP
-866 AALLSAVRRLLGGMV
+866 SDLMPAVRRLLDGIV
-881 VVGTLEE
+881 VVSTLED
-888 AEELLVRRPELTAV
+888 AEDLVYSHPHLTAV

-914 QGGSAGA
+914 HGGSAGA
-921 PTLLEVQASVDEAA
+921 PSLLEVQASVDEAA
-935 AELERLAVRC
+935 TELEELAVRC
-945 EELAGAQR
+945 EALTETQH
-953 AAKERRAECL
+953 AAVERRKECA
-963 ALVEELAGRRSAADR
+963 ALVEELGERRRSADR
-978 EKSRVAQSLGRL
+978 EKSAVAQQLGRL

-1007 VARAEEALERAT
+1007 AARAQEALDRAL

-1034 ENAAGEGGVE
+1034 MPIEE
-1044 EPDTSVRDRLA
+1044 EPDTSARDRLA

-1083 GRADAL
+1083 GRADSL
-1089 DRGARAEREARARAE
+1089 DRAARAEREARARAE
-1104 ERRARLRHEAEVASA
+1104 QRRARLRHEAA
-1119 VASGA
+1119 VAEAVGSGA

-1130 VEVSLVRAERE
+1130 VEVSLARADQERS
-1141 RDAAE
+1141 AAE
-1146 RAKADRERE
+1146 AAKARREQE
-1155 LDAARGHGRDLKSEL
+1155 LARARTEGRDLKAEL

-1183 GAEKRMRIEQ
+1183 GAEKRLRIEQ
-1193 LESKAL
+1193 LETKAL
-1199 EELGVEPAGLI
+1199 EELGVEPAGLV
-1210 AEYGPDQLVP
+1210 AEYGPHQLVP
-1220 PSPPAEGEVLPEDP
+1220 PSPPAEGEELPEDP
-1234 EHPRNQ
+1234 EHPRNR
-1240 PVRYVRAQ
+1240 PRPFVRAE

-1316 YRDTAREFE
+1316 FRDTAREFE

-1370 GGERSLTAVALL
+1370 GGERSLTAVAML

>member
-1 MHLKSLTLR
+1 MLGSPAWERPVESHGVHLKSLTLR

-65 IFAGTTGRPP
+65 IFAGTTGRLP

-86 NADGALPIDYAEVT
+86 NSDGALPIEYAEVT
-100 ITRIMFRNG
+100 LTRIMFRNG

-145 QLDGVLHADP
+145 QLDSVLHADP
-155 TGRRA
+155 MGRRA

-176 KALRKLDAMQAN
+176 KALRKLEAMKAN

-238 REALRA
+238 RRALRA
-244 EIADEAELKRRKE
+244 EIADEAALKERKQ
-257 TAETELRTAQQREAA
+257 TAEDRLRTAQQREAA
-272 LEEQVRRLAPRLRDA
+272 LEEEVRTLTPRVQRA

-302 GTISLADARVK
+302 GTISLAEARVK
-313 SATSAP
+313 SATAAP
-319 GEERRGRDPEDMERE
+319 PEERHGRDPEDMERE
-334 AARIREQEAELE
+334 AARIREQEAELS

-355 LDDTVEHRAELERS
+355 LEDTVEHRAGLERQ
-369 LAQEERRLK
+369 LADEERRLR

-391 ARLQGQVNA
+391 ARLSGQVTA
-400 ARGRAGSARA
+400 ARGRAASAQAEIGRLAEARDAARSRA
-410 EIERLAAS
+410 E
-418 RDEAQT
+418 T
-424 RATAAQEEYEQ
+424 AQEEYEQ
-435 LKAEVDGLDADDAE
+435 LRAEVDGLDADDE
-449 LAERHEA
+449 EIAERHEA
-456 AKRELAEAE
+456 ARRELAETE
-465 AALSAAR
+465 TALTAAR
-472 EAATGA
+472 EALTAA
-478 ERERAATSARHD
+478 ERERAATAARHD

-503 ALLAAADRLSGLLGP
+503 ALLAAADRLTGLLGP
-518 AAELLTVTPGFEV
+518 AAELLTVTPGFEI
-531 PVAAAL
+531 PVSAAL
-537 GAAADAIAVTGPRAA
+537 GAAADAVAVTGPATA
-552 AEAIRLLRA
+552 AEAIRLLRKQ
-561 DDAGRAAL
+561 DAGRAAMVL
-569 LLTTPDAEEPSSANL
+569 
-584 AVPPS
+584 
-589 ATPEPGGPCEPAPGG
+589 GGTGGRSGTGRVPAPARAVEATEGGG
-604 ARVSGTRAEGAARSE
+604 AAEAVGAVDGAEGAAW
-619 PDQGP
+619 G
-624 APRSTATPAA
+624 
-634 PRALVGPF
+634 G
-642 EPDSVPGAAE
+642 G
-652 TPTAGAGSPAAEGS
+652 AGA
-666 TGTADGAAAVPG
+666 
-678 TRSPDG
+678 
-684 PVAESYGSDEGSW
+684 
-697 PGGASEP
+697 
-704 GGPGVPQAV
+704 
-713 ADAAGASPGTAEGAA
+713 
-728 AVPGTRAPGADSV
+728 
-741 GRDDPAA
+741 
-748 GAGSP
+748 
-753 AGAPEGPTGTAEGA
+753 
-767 AAVPGTRAP
+767 
-776 GAESAGQ
+776 
-783 GGTEAV
+783 

-794 EGREPLTGFGGV
+794 
-806 SAATEPGATVAAA
+806 A
-819 GGASAA
+819 ASAA
-825 VVSARVPQPAGGE
+825 GSHGAEPVRRPGGADGLAGAAEGAVVEVCTGAAGATGAPE
-838 AAVPGDE
+838 AAVHRVPGPRAE
-845 PGGRAAAVEALPRV
+845 PVPAAELVRGPAELTAAVA
-859 ADLVDGP
+859 
-866 AALLSAVRRLLGGMV
+866 RLLRDVV
-881 VVGTLEE
+881 VVGTLED
-888 AEELLVRRPELTAV
+888 AEDLVAARPELMAV
-902 TAEGDLLGAHFA
+902 TGEGDLLGAHFA

-921 PTLLEVQASVDEAA
+921 PSLLEVQASVDEAA
-935 AELERLAVRC
+935 AELEELAARC
-945 EELAGAQR
+945 EELAEAQR
-953 AAKERRAECL
+953 AAAERRTAGA
-963 ALVEELAGRRSAADR
+963 ALVEELAERWRAADR
-978 EKSRVAQSLGRL
+978 EKSKVAGDLGRL
-990 AGQARGA
+990 GGQARAA
-997 AGEAERSAAA
+997 AGEAERCEAAA
-1007 VARAEEALERAT
+1007 AKAEEALLRAT

-1034 ENAAGEGGVE
+1034 DPGVGDE
-1044 EPDTSVRDRLA
+1044 ESDTSVRDRLA

-1069 LQVRTHEERVKGLA
+1069 LQARTHEERVKALA
-1083 GRADAL
+1083 GRADSL

-1104 ERRARLRHEAEVASA
+1104 RRRARLRHEAA
-1119 VASGA
+1119 VAGAVAAGA

-1130 VEVSLVRAERE
+1130 IEVSAVRAEEERGAADRAKTERE
-1141 RDAAE
+1141 QALVAE
-1146 RAKADRERE
+1146 RNQGRE
-1155 LDAARGHGRDLKSEL
+1155 LKSEL

-1176 VHRGEVL
+1176 MHRGEVL
-1183 GAEKRMRIEQ
+1183 GAEKRLRIEQ

-1199 EELGVEPAGLI
+1199 EELGVEPAGLMS
-1210 AEYGPDQLVP
+1210 EYGPEQPVP
-1220 PSPPAEGEVLPEDP
+1220 PSPPAEGEVLPDDP

-1240 PVRYVRAQ
+1240 PVPYVRAE

-1279 RHQFLSEQ
+1279 RHKFLSEQ

-1295 ADLLQVV
+1295 ADLMQVV

-1316 YRDTAREFE
+1316 YHDTAREFE
-1325 GVFSRLFPGGEGRLV
+1325 GVFARLFPGGEGRLV
-1340 LTDPDNML
+1340 LTDPDDML
-1348 TTGVDVE
+1348 STGVDVE

-1413 IMQELQEASQLIVI
+1413 IMEELQESSQLIVI

-1450 SKVISQRLR
+1450 SKVISQRLH

>member
-1 MHLKSLTLR
+1 MHLKALTLR
-10 GFKSFASATTLR
+10 GFKSFASATTLK

-86 NADGALPIDYAEVT
+86 NSDGALPIEYAEVT

-145 QLDGVLHADP
+145 QLDSVLHADP
-155 TGRRA
+155 MGRRA

-188 LARVQDLTDELRRQ
+188 LSRVQDLTDELRRQ

-238 REALRA
+238 RAALNAEVADEAALKARKDA
-244 EIADEAELKRRKE
+244 AEAELK
-257 TAETELRTAQQREAA
+257 AA
-272 LEEQVRRLAPRLRDA
+272 LLREGHLEDEVRRLTPRLQRA

-302 GTISLADARVK
+302 GTISLADARVT

-319 GEERRGRDPEDMERE
+319 PEERRGRDPEDLERE
-334 AARIREQEAELE
+334 AARVREQEAELE
-346 AALEAASRA
+346 AALEAAQHA
-355 LDDTVEHRAELERS
+355 LDDTVAHRADLERE
-369 LAQEERRLK
+369 LAAEERRLR

-391 ARLQGQVNA
+391 ARLGGQVNA
-400 ARGRAGSARA
+400 ARSRATSAQA
-410 EIERLAAS
+410 EIDRLAAA
-418 RDEAQT
+418 RDEAQE
-424 RATAAQEEYEQ
+424 RAVAAREEYEQ
-435 LKAEVDGLDADDAE
+435 LKAEVDGLDAGDAE
-449 LAERHEA
+449 LAERHEE
-456 AKRELAEAE
+456 AKRELVGAE
-465 AALSAAR
+465 AALTAAR
-472 EAATGA
+472 EAATAA
-478 ERERAATSARHD
+478 ERERAAVAARRE

-503 ALLAAADRLSGLLGP
+503 ALLAAKEQLTGVLGP
-518 AAELLTVTPGFEV
+518 AAELLTVAPGYEV
-531 PVAAAL
+531 PVAAAF
-537 GAAADAIAVTGPRAA
+537 GAAADAVAVTTPAGA
-552 AEAIRLLRA
+552 AEAIRLLRKQ
-561 DDAGRAAL
+561 DAGRAAL
-569 LLTTPDAEEPSSANL
+569 LLAGALDDADD
-584 AVPPS
+584 VRGH
-589 ATPEPGGPCEPAPGG
+589 TGG
-604 ARVSGTRAEGAARSE
+604 A
-619 PDQGP
+619 
-624 APRSTATPAA
+624 
-634 PRALVGPF
+634 
-642 EPDSVPGAAE
+642 
-652 TPTAGAGSPAAEGS
+652 
-666 TGTADGAAAVPG
+666 
-678 TRSPDG
+678 
-684 PVAESYGSDEGSW
+684 
-697 PGGASEP
+697 
-704 GGPGVPQAV
+704 
-713 ADAAGASPGTAEGAA
+713 PGTAG
-728 AVPGTRAPGADSV
+728 
-741 GRDDPAA
+741 
-748 GAGSP
+748 
-753 AGAPEGPTGTAEGA
+753 
-767 AAVPGTRAP
+767 
-776 GAESAGQ
+776 
-783 GGTEAV
+783 
-789 SGAGG
+789 GG
-794 EGREPLTGFGGV
+794 EGGP
-806 SAATEPGATVAAA
+806 P
-819 GGASAA
+819 
-825 VVSARVPQPAGGE
+825 
-838 AAVPGDE
+838 
-845 PGGRAAAVEALPRV
+845 RA
-859 ADLVDGP
+859 ADLVRGP
-866 AALLSAVRRLLGGMV
+866 AELLPAVRRLLRGIV
-881 VVGTLEE
+881 VVATLED
-888 AEELLVRRPELTAV
+888 AEDLVYARPELTAV

-921 PTLLEVQASVDEAA
+921 PSLLEVQASVDEAA
-935 AELERLAVRC
+935 AELEELGARC
-945 EELAGAQR
+945 EELAREQERAQ
-953 AAKERRAECL
+953 ERRARC
-963 ALVEELAGRRSAADR
+963 AARVEELGERRRAADR
-978 EKSRVAQSLGRL
+978 EKSAVAQRLGSL

-1007 VARAEEALERAT
+1007 AARAQEALEKARAEV
-1019 EEAEELAER
+1019 EELAER

-1034 ENAAGEGGVE
+1034 APAEE
-1044 EPDTSVRDRLA
+1044 EPDMGVRDRLA

-1083 GRADAL
+1083 GRADSL
-1089 DRGARAEREARARAE
+1089 DRAARAEREARARAE
-1104 ERRARLRHEAEVASA
+1104 RRRARLRHEAA
-1119 VASGA
+1119 VAGAVAAGA
-1124 RQLLAH
+1124 RGLLAH
-1130 VEVSLVRAERE
+1130 VEVSLARANEER
-1141 RDAAE
+1141 ASAE
-1146 RAKADRERE
+1146 RAREARERE
-1155 LDAARGHGRDLKSEL
+1155 LAAARNHGRELKAEL

-1183 GAEKRMRIEQ
+1183 GAEKRLRIEQ
-1193 LESKAL
+1193 LETKAL
-1199 EELGVEPAGLI
+1199 EELGVEPAGLV

-1220 PSPPAEGEVLPEDP
+1220 PSPPAEGEELPEDP

-1240 PVRYVRAQ
+1240 PRPYVRAE
-1248 QEKRLKA
+1248 QEKRLRS
-1255 AERAYQQLG
+1255 AERAYQRLG

-1302 KEVDERVEQVFTEA
+1302 KEVDQRVEQVFTEA

-1325 GVFSRLFPGGEGRLV
+1325 GVFSRLFPGGEGRLI
-1340 LTDPDNML
+1340 LTDPDDML
-1348 TTGVDVE
+1348 ATGVDVE